1 MEEAFWAA
9 RQGDALLHTSFMA
22 DVLGAVLEV
31 AANVVIDALIVGA
44 ATVLAASAGVTLGCT
59 AVVLIGFVAGVAMVY
74 TGVTETV
81 SEACS
86 ALADMLFP
94 PQTEGYILTGS
105 GDTLINSKPAAR
117 AAATAASRQD
127 IEAQEAQA
135 KAEQEEAQRQE
146 DARTFRDVA
155 GEYLEMA
162 GAIALAVNPVTG
174 PVLMSRALS
183 GQLSTEEGRAE
194 LVDGV
199 THFVSELWQP
209 TVASAAPGSTP
220 TPDDKI
226 DCHKHPSSLTQ
237 LLAQKKAAFLD
248 DPAGTVLN
256 LFSPDGMLETAFQGV
271 NAVIGSIS
279 NLFRDDDEPPAAE
292 YIAEGARDV
301 RINSQPAARS
311 GARCTCEARVVN
323 EPGDGAFVSPDV
335 RIGGPLLVVRDIRS
349 GRSQITLV
357 ATVALMFLRPGKM
370 LSKIA
375 CFAAGVGM
383 SMITQKAISA
393 LPHPVNA
400 ATGAKYLA
408 DDDDFDFR
416 LPGHFP
422 LDWQRVYSS
431 RDGRTEGMFGQ
442 GWSVMYEVSL
452 ERTPGTA
459 DENCMTFVSGMGRR
473 LEMEAVLPGHGFYS
487 PGEGLAVRRGEQ
499 GHWLISSDNGQFFLF
514 ETDPHHPQRQRLKML
529 GDRNSNCL
537 NLYHDELGRITQIS
551 GEQQRPCIRLHYDLA
566 AHPRRVT
573 QIYQHF
579 PDTAPLLL
587 RRYSYDAAG
596 QLTGVY
602 DSTGHLLR
610 EFAYNA
616 NHCMTMHRQPG
627 GEGYYYQW
635 GWYEGPDDAAWRVT
649 GHHTD
654 SGEQYRLAWSLA
666 ARRLCVT
673 DGLGRTRYHQWD
685 AQNQVTAYR
694 DEAGQVMTFRWS
706 DEERLL
712 LGMSDAQGGR
722 WRYVYDRQ
730 GHITE
735 THDPLGRVSQTQW
748 HPVWHE
754 PETEVDAGGNS
765 WRCEYDERGNLL
777 AVTDPLQ
784 QSTRYQYDRH
794 GQVVQITDAR
804 GGNKYLQWNEDG
816 QLMRHTDCS
825 GSQTAWFYDERT
837 RLIRM
842 TDAQGH
848 STRYGYDDSG
858 HLVEVIQADG
868 RTARYQPDAAGRLV
882 KYTSPAGQITRWQ
895 RDGQGRV
902 RIRTDAAGRR
912 TGFGYDAYGRL
923 VTLTNENG
931 ESYRFRH
938 DVLDRLAEQINP
950 DGCRQAY
957 RYNAQ
962 NAVTEVVFTGDQGG
976 EIRHRL
982 MRDAAGRLTAK
993 ETAETRTE
1001 YVYDAADQLLEI
1013 RCRRHDADETGAPEI
1028 IRFSYDRA
1036 GRMLSEETAQGVLT
1050 HRYDELGNRTA
1061 TTFPD
1066 GRTQRHLYYGSGHLQ
1081 QINLD
1086 REVISEF
1093 TRDSLH
1099 REVLRSQGR
1108 LSTRQ
1113 FYDPAGRLKRKETC
1127 SGMRGVVP
1135 ETFTDRQ
1142 YSYNGQDELLKTRHS
1157 RRGETDYFYDS
1168 TGRITAC
1175 RLEDEG
1181 YLASWQYDAA
1191 GNLLDRRAGERATAE
1206 NSVVP
1211 FSRLMSYRGVHYRYD
1226 EYGRM
1231 VEKQGRS
1238 GTQSYRYDAEHRMV
1252 EARTARGTYR
1262 YVYDALGRRT
1272 EKQHISHDGKAY
1284 NRTKFLWDGMRLAQ
1298 ESRPEG
1304 SSSLYIYSAPGS
1316 YEPLARVDKAGKGE
1330 PARILYFHTDVNGA
1344 PEELTDS
1351 DGKIVWETG
1360 YQVWGNT
1367 IQEKDHGGVEQ
1378 SLRYQGQY
1386 LDRETG
1392 LHYNLHR
1399 YYDPDVGRFTQPDP
1413 IGLAGGINLYAY
1425 APNPLSWI
1433 DPLGLTACSKNAKS
1447 LREGPQGTVVTVK
1460 SKQEAHDLLMEA
1472 FPDAQKVRGI
1482 GSQDAAGI
1490 RRKHKMEQ
1498 FKKRDG
1504 TVRYRK
1510 DYPIDSNTGRVYGHD
1525 DPKGTGHGSLP
1536 HINIKRS
1543 DGTMVRIDIDG

>member
-31 AANVVIDALIVGA
+31 AANVVIDALIVGTTSLL
-44 ATVLAASAGVTLGCT
+44 ATSVGITMGCT
-59 AVVLIGFVAGVAMVY
+59 AVVLTGFVAGVAMVY
-74 TGVTETV
+74 TGVTEKV

-86 ALADMLFP
+86 ALANMLFP
-94 PQTEGYILTGS
+94 PQIEGYILTGS
-105 GDTLINSKPAAR
+105 GDTWINSKPAAR

-174 PVLMSRALS
+174 PVLMSRALHD
-183 GQLSTEEGRAE
+183 QLSTEEGRSE
-194 LVDGV
+194 MVDGV

-237 LLAQKKAAFLD
+237 FLAQKKAAFLD
-248 DPAGTVLN
+248 DPLGTALN
-256 LFSPDGMLETAFQGV
+256 LLNPGGMLETAFQGV

-279 NLFRDDDEPPAAE
+279 NLLKGDDEPPAAE

-301 RINSQPAARS
+301 RINSQPATRS

-323 EPGDGAFVSPDV
+323 EPGNGAFVSPDV

-375 CFAAGVGM
+375 CFAASVGM
-383 SMITQKAISA
+383 SMLTQKATSA

-408 DDDDFDFR
+408 DDDDFDFS

-431 RDGRTEGMFGQ
+431 RDERTEGMFGQ

-452 ERTPGTA
+452 VCTPGSA

-473 LEMEAVLPGHGFYS
+473 LDMEAVLPGGGFYS

-499 GHWLISSDNGQFFLF
+499 GHWLISSDDGQCFLF
-514 ETDPHHPQRQRLKML
+514 EADPHHPQRQRLKML

-537 NLYHDELGRITQIS
+537 NLYYDDRGRIVEIS
-551 GEQQRPCIRLHYDLA
+551 GEQQRPCIRLYYELA

-579 PDTAPLLL
+579 PETAPLLL
-587 RRYSYDAAG
+587 RRYSYDEAG
-596 QLTGVY
+596 HLNGVY

-610 EFAYNA
+610 EFAYDE
-616 NHCMTMHRQPG
+616 NHCMTLHRQPG

-654 SGEQYRLAWSLA
+654 SGEQYRLAWDLA
-666 ARRLCVT
+666 QRRLCVT

-685 AQNQVTAYR
+685 AQNQVTAYQ
-694 DEAGQVMTFRWS
+694 DEAGQVTTFRWS

-712 LGMSDAQGGR
+712 LGMTDPQGGK
-722 WRYVYDRQ
+722 WRYVYDLQ

-735 THDPLGRVSQTQW
+735 THDPLGRVEQAQW
-748 HPVWHE
+748 HPVWHQ
-754 PETEVDAGGNS
+754 PETEVDA
-765 WRCEYDERGNLL
+765 
-777 AVTDPLQ
+777 
-784 QSTRYQYDRH
+784 
-794 GQVVQITDAR
+794 
-804 GGNKYLQWNEDG
+804 
-816 QLMRHTDCS
+816 
-825 GSQTAWFYDERT
+825 
-837 RLIRM
+837 
-842 TDAQGH
+842 
-848 STRYGYDDSG
+848 
-858 HLVEVIQADG
+858 
-868 RTARYQPDAAGRLV
+868 
-882 KYTSPAGQITRWQ
+882 
-895 RDGQGRV
+895 
-902 RIRTDAAGRR
+902 
-912 TGFGYDAYGRL
+912 
-923 VTLTNENG
+923 
-931 ESYRFRH
+931 
-938 DVLDRLAEQINP
+938 
-950 DGCRQAY
+950 
-957 RYNAQ
+957 
-962 NAVTEVVFTGDQGG
+962 
-976 EIRHRL
+976 
-982 MRDAAGRLTAK
+982 
-993 ETAETRTE
+993 
-1001 YVYDAADQLLEI
+1001 
-1013 RCRRHDADETGAPEI
+1013 
-1028 IRFSYDRA
+1028 
-1036 GRMLSEETAQGVLT
+1036 
-1050 HRYDELGNRTA
+1050 
-1061 TTFPD
+1061 
-1066 GRTQRHLYYGSGHLQ
+1066 
-1081 QINLD
+1081 
-1086 REVISEF
+1086 
-1093 TRDSLH
+1093 
-1099 REVLRSQGR
+1099 
-1108 LSTRQ
+1108 
-1113 FYDPAGRLKRKETC
+1113 
-1127 SGMRGVVP
+1127 
-1135 ETFTDRQ
+1135 
-1142 YSYNGQDELLKTRHS
+1142 
-1157 RRGETDYFYDS
+1157 
-1168 TGRITAC
+1168 
-1175 RLEDEG
+1175 
-1181 YLASWQYDAA
+1181 A
-1191 GNLLDRRAGERATAE
+1191 GNLLGRRAGERATAE

-1211 FSRLMSYRGVHYRYD
+1211 FNRLMSYRGVHYRYD
-1226 EYGRM
+1226 EFGRA
-1231 VEKQGRS
+1231 VEKEGRS

-1252 EARTARGTYR
+1252 EVTTARGTYR

-1272 EKQHISHDGKAY
+1272 EKQHISPDGKPY

-1304 SSSLYIYSAPGS
+1304 TGSLYIYRDQGS
-1316 YEPLARVDKAGKGE
+1316 YEPLARVDKAGKEG
-1330 PARILYFHTDVNGA
+1330 PNRILYFHTDVNGA
-1344 PEELTDS
+1344 PEEMTDS

-1378 SLRYQGQY
+1378 NLRYQGQY

-1399 YYDPDVGRFTQPDP
+1399 YYDPDVGRFMVTDP
-1413 IGLAGGINLYAY
+1413 IGLRGGLNLYSY
-1425 APNPLSWI
+1425 APNPLKYA
-1433 DPLGLTACSKNAKS
+1433 DPLGLTPCAVSNQKANRLLDSSETK
-1447 LREGPQGTVVTVK
+1447 VTVRSRSDAEQLFMDRYLGHNYK
-1460 SKQEAHDLLMEA
+1460 NMTGESGPSTKNLMEYLTENKTKA
-1472 FPDAQKVRGI
+1472 
-1482 GSQDAAGI
+1482 GSYHWDDI
-1490 RRKHKMEQ
+1490 KDPSVTKPS
-1498 FKKRDG
+1498 
-1504 TVRYRK
+1504 YRV
-1510 DYPIDSNTGRVYGHD
+1510 S
-1525 DPKGTGHGSLP
+1525 GHGPGNPDGDLP
-1536 HINIKRS
+1536 HLQVHQHGGS
-1543 DGTMVRIDIDG
+1543 VRHIFFPWET

>member
-31 AANVVIDALIVGA
+31 AANVVIDALIVGTTSLL
-44 ATVLAASAGVTLGCT
+44 ATSVGITMGCT
-59 AVVLIGFVAGVAMVY
+59 AVVLTGFVAGVAMVY
-74 TGVTETV
+74 TGVTEKV

-86 ALADMLFP
+86 ALANMLFP
-94 PQTEGYILTGS
+94 PQIEGYILTGS
-105 GDTLINSKPAAR
+105 GDTWINSKPAAR

-174 PVLMSRALS
+174 PVLMSRALHD
-183 GQLSTEEGRAE
+183 QLSTEEGRSE
-194 LVDGV
+194 MVDGV

-237 LLAQKKAAFLD
+237 FLAQKKAAFLD
-248 DPAGTVLN
+248 DPLGTALN
-256 LFSPDGMLETAFQGV
+256 LLNPGGMLETAFQGV

-279 NLFRDDDEPPAAE
+279 NLFKGDDEPPAAE

-301 RINSQPAARS
+301 RINSQPATRS

-323 EPGDGAFVSPDV
+323 EPGNGAFVSPDV

-375 CFAAGVGM
+375 CFAASVGM
-383 SMITQKAISA
+383 SMLTQKATSA

-408 DDDDFDFR
+408 DDDDFDFS

-431 RDGRTEGMFGQ
+431 RDERTEGMFGQ

-452 ERTPGTA
+452 VCTPGSA

-473 LEMEAVLPGHGFYS
+473 LDMEAVLPGGGFYS

-499 GHWLISSDNGQFFLF
+499 GHWLISSDDGQCFLF
-514 ETDPHHPQRQRLKML
+514 EADPHHPQRQRLKML

-537 NLYHDELGRITQIS
+537 NLYYDDRGRIVEIS
-551 GEQQRPCIRLHYDLA
+551 GEQQRPCIRLYYELA

-579 PDTAPLLL
+579 PETAPLLL
-587 RRYSYDAAG
+587 RRYSYDEAG
-596 QLTGVY
+596 HLNGVY

-610 EFAYNA
+610 EFAYDE
-616 NHCMTMHRQPG
+616 NHCMTLHRQPG

-654 SGEQYRLAWSLA
+654 SGEQYRLAWDLA
-666 ARRLCVT
+666 QRRLCVT

-685 AQNQVTAYR
+685 AQNQVTAYQ
-694 DEAGQVMTFRWS
+694 DEAGQVTTFRWS

-712 LGMSDAQGGR
+712 LGMTDPQGGK
-722 WRYVYDRQ
+722 WRYVYDLQ

-735 THDPLGRVSQTQW
+735 THDPLGRVEQAQW
-748 HPVWHE
+748 HPVWHQ
-754 PETEVDAGGNS
+754 PETEVDA
-765 WRCEYDERGNLL
+765 
-777 AVTDPLQ
+777 
-784 QSTRYQYDRH
+784 
-794 GQVVQITDAR
+794 
-804 GGNKYLQWNEDG
+804 
-816 QLMRHTDCS
+816 
-825 GSQTAWFYDERT
+825 
-837 RLIRM
+837 
-842 TDAQGH
+842 
-848 STRYGYDDSG
+848 
-858 HLVEVIQADG
+858 
-868 RTARYQPDAAGRLV
+868 
-882 KYTSPAGQITRWQ
+882 
-895 RDGQGRV
+895 
-902 RIRTDAAGRR
+902 
-912 TGFGYDAYGRL
+912 
-923 VTLTNENG
+923 
-931 ESYRFRH
+931 
-938 DVLDRLAEQINP
+938 
-950 DGCRQAY
+950 
-957 RYNAQ
+957 
-962 NAVTEVVFTGDQGG
+962 
-976 EIRHRL
+976 
-982 MRDAAGRLTAK
+982 
-993 ETAETRTE
+993 
-1001 YVYDAADQLLEI
+1001 
-1013 RCRRHDADETGAPEI
+1013 
-1028 IRFSYDRA
+1028 
-1036 GRMLSEETAQGVLT
+1036 
-1050 HRYDELGNRTA
+1050 
-1061 TTFPD
+1061 
-1066 GRTQRHLYYGSGHLQ
+1066 
-1081 QINLD
+1081 
-1086 REVISEF
+1086 
-1093 TRDSLH
+1093 
-1099 REVLRSQGR
+1099 
-1108 LSTRQ
+1108 
-1113 FYDPAGRLKRKETC
+1113 
-1127 SGMRGVVP
+1127 
-1135 ETFTDRQ
+1135 
-1142 YSYNGQDELLKTRHS
+1142 
-1157 RRGETDYFYDS
+1157 
-1168 TGRITAC
+1168 
-1175 RLEDEG
+1175 
-1181 YLASWQYDAA
+1181 A
-1191 GNLLDRRAGERATAE
+1191 GNLLGRRAGERATAE

-1211 FSRLMSYRGVHYRYD
+1211 FNRLMSYRGVHYRYD
-1226 EYGRM
+1226 EFGRA
-1231 VEKQGRS
+1231 VEKEGRS

-1252 EARTARGTYR
+1252 EVTTARGTYR

-1272 EKQHISHDGKAY
+1272 EKQHISPDGKPY

-1304 SSSLYIYSAPGS
+1304 TGSLYIYRDQGS
-1316 YEPLARVDKAGKGE
+1316 YEPLARVDKAGKEG
-1330 PARILYFHTDVNGA
+1330 PNRILYFHTDVNGA
-1344 PEELTDS
+1344 PEEMTDS

-1378 SLRYQGQY
+1378 NLRYQGQY

-1399 YYDPDVGRFTQPDP
+1399 YYDPDVGRFMVTDP
-1413 IGLAGGINLYAY
+1413 IGLRGGLNLYSY
-1425 APNPLSWI
+1425 APNPLKYA
-1433 DPLGLTACSKNAKS
+1433 DPLGLTPCAVSNQKANRLLDSSETK
-1447 LREGPQGTVVTVK
+1447 VTVRSRSDAEQLFMDRYLGHNYK
-1460 SKQEAHDLLMEA
+1460 NMTGESGPSTKNLMEYLTENKTKA
-1472 FPDAQKVRGI
+1472 GSYHWDDIKVP
-1482 GSQDAAGI
+1482 SVT
-1490 RRKHKMEQ
+1490 KPS
-1498 FKKRDG
+1498 
-1504 TVRYRK
+1504 YRV
-1510 DYPIDSNTGRVYGHD
+1510 S
-1525 DPKGTGHGSLP
+1525 GHGPGNPDGDLP
-1536 HINIKRS
+1536 HLQVHQHGGS
-1543 DGTMVRIDIDG
+1543 VRHIFFPWET

>member
-31 AANVVIDALIVGA
+31 AANVVIDALIVGTTSLL
-44 ATVLAASAGVTLGCT
+44 ATSVGITMGCT
-59 AVVLIGFVAGVAMVY
+59 AVVLTGFVAGVAMVY
-74 TGVTETV
+74 TGVTEKV

-86 ALADMLFP
+86 ALANMLFP
-94 PQTEGYILTGS
+94 PQIEGYILTGS
-105 GDTLINSKPAAR
+105 GDTWINSKPAAR

-174 PVLMSRALS
+174 PVLMSRALHD
-183 GQLSTEEGRAE
+183 QLSTEEGRSE
-194 LVDGV
+194 MVDGV

-237 LLAQKKAAFLD
+237 FLAQKKAAFLD
-248 DPAGTVLN
+248 DPLGTALN
-256 LFSPDGMLETAFQGV
+256 LLNPGGMLETAFQGV

-279 NLFRDDDEPPAAE
+279 NLFKGDDEPPAAE

-301 RINSQPAARS
+301 RINSQPATRS

-323 EPGDGAFVSPDV
+323 EPGNGAFVSPDV

-375 CFAAGVGM
+375 CFAASVGM
-383 SMITQKAISA
+383 SMLTQKATSA

-408 DDDDFDFR
+408 DDDDFDFS

-431 RDGRTEGMFGQ
+431 RDERTEGMFGQ

-452 ERTPGTA
+452 VCTPGSA

-473 LEMEAVLPGHGFYS
+473 LDMEAVLPGGGFYS

-499 GHWLISSDNGQFFLF
+499 GHWLISSDDGQCFLF
-514 ETDPHHPQRQRLKML
+514 EADPHHPQRQRLKML

-537 NLYHDELGRITQIS
+537 NLYYDDRGRIVEIS
-551 GEQQRPCIRLHYDLA
+551 GEQQRPCIRLYYELA

-579 PDTAPLLL
+579 PETAPLLL
-587 RRYSYDAAG
+587 RRYSYDEAG
-596 QLTGVY
+596 HLNGVY

-610 EFAYNA
+610 EFAYDE
-616 NHCMTMHRQPG
+616 NHCMTLHRQPG

-654 SGEQYRLAWSLA
+654 SGEQYRLAWDLA
-666 ARRLCVT
+666 QRRLCVT

-685 AQNQVTAYR
+685 AQNQVTAYQ
-694 DEAGQVMTFRWS
+694 DEAGQVTTFRWS

-712 LGMSDAQGGR
+712 LGMTDPQGGK
-722 WRYVYDRQ
+722 WRYVYDLQ

-735 THDPLGRVSQTQW
+735 THDPLGRVEQAQW
-748 HPVWHE
+748 HPVWHQ
-754 PETEVDAGGNS
+754 PETEVDA
-765 WRCEYDERGNLL
+765 
-777 AVTDPLQ
+777 
-784 QSTRYQYDRH
+784 
-794 GQVVQITDAR
+794 
-804 GGNKYLQWNEDG
+804 
-816 QLMRHTDCS
+816 
-825 GSQTAWFYDERT
+825 
-837 RLIRM
+837 
-842 TDAQGH
+842 
-848 STRYGYDDSG
+848 
-858 HLVEVIQADG
+858 
-868 RTARYQPDAAGRLV
+868 
-882 KYTSPAGQITRWQ
+882 
-895 RDGQGRV
+895 
-902 RIRTDAAGRR
+902 
-912 TGFGYDAYGRL
+912 
-923 VTLTNENG
+923 
-931 ESYRFRH
+931 
-938 DVLDRLAEQINP
+938 
-950 DGCRQAY
+950 
-957 RYNAQ
+957 
-962 NAVTEVVFTGDQGG
+962 
-976 EIRHRL
+976 
-982 MRDAAGRLTAK
+982 
-993 ETAETRTE
+993 
-1001 YVYDAADQLLEI
+1001 
-1013 RCRRHDADETGAPEI
+1013 
-1028 IRFSYDRA
+1028 
-1036 GRMLSEETAQGVLT
+1036 
-1050 HRYDELGNRTA
+1050 
-1061 TTFPD
+1061 
-1066 GRTQRHLYYGSGHLQ
+1066 
-1081 QINLD
+1081 
-1086 REVISEF
+1086 
-1093 TRDSLH
+1093 
-1099 REVLRSQGR
+1099 
-1108 LSTRQ
+1108 
-1113 FYDPAGRLKRKETC
+1113 
-1127 SGMRGVVP
+1127 
-1135 ETFTDRQ
+1135 
-1142 YSYNGQDELLKTRHS
+1142 
-1157 RRGETDYFYDS
+1157 
-1168 TGRITAC
+1168 
-1175 RLEDEG
+1175 
-1181 YLASWQYDAA
+1181 A
-1191 GNLLDRRAGERATAE
+1191 GNLLGRRAGERATAE

-1211 FSRLMSYRGVHYRYD
+1211 FNRLMSYRGVHYRYD
-1226 EYGRM
+1226 EFGRA
-1231 VEKQGRS
+1231 VEKEGRS

-1252 EARTARGTYR
+1252 EVTTARGTYR

-1272 EKQHISHDGKAY
+1272 EKQHISPDGKPY

-1304 SSSLYIYSAPGS
+1304 TGSLYIYRDQGS
-1316 YEPLARVDKAGKGE
+1316 YEPLARVDKAGKEG
-1330 PARILYFHTDVNGA
+1330 PNRILYFHTDVNGA
-1344 PEELTDS
+1344 PEEMTDS

-1378 SLRYQGQY
+1378 NLRYQGQY

-1399 YYDPDVGRFTQPDP
+1399 YYDPDVGRFMVTDP
-1413 IGLAGGINLYAY
+1413 IGLRGGLNLYSY
-1425 APNPLSWI
+1425 APNPLKYA
-1433 DPLGLTACSKNAKS
+1433 DPLGLTPCAVSNQKANRLLDSSETK
-1447 LREGPQGTVVTVK
+1447 VTVRSRSDAEQLFMDRYLGHNYK
-1460 SKQEAHDLLMEA
+1460 NMTGESGPSTKNLMEYLTENKTKA
-1472 FPDAQKVRGI
+1472 
-1482 GSQDAAGI
+1482 GSYHWDDI
-1490 RRKHKMEQ
+1490 
-1498 FKKRDG
+1498 
-1504 TVRYRK
+1504 K
-1510 DYPIDSNTGRVYGHD
+1510 DPSVT
-1525 DPKGTGHGSLP
+1525 K
-1536 HINIKRS
+1536 
-1543 DGTMVRIDIDG
+1543 

>member
-31 AANVVIDALIVGA
+31 AANVVIDALIVGTTSLL
-44 ATVLAASAGVTLGCT
+44 ATSVGITMGCT
-59 AVVLIGFVAGVAMVY
+59 AVVLTGFVAGVAMVY
-74 TGVTETV
+74 TGVTEKV

-86 ALADMLFP
+86 ALANMLFP
-94 PQTEGYILTGS
+94 PQIEGYILTGS
-105 GDTLINSKPAAR
+105 GDTWINSKPAAR

-174 PVLMSRALS
+174 PVLMSRTLHD
-183 GQLSTEEGRAE
+183 QLSTEEGRSE
-194 LVDGV
+194 MVDGV

-237 LLAQKKAAFLD
+237 FLAQKKAAFLD
-248 DPAGTVLN
+248 DPLGTALN
-256 LFSPDGMLETAFQGV
+256 LLNPGGMLETAFQGV

-279 NLFRDDDEPPAAE
+279 NLFKGDDEPPAAE

-301 RINSQPAARS
+301 RINSQPATRS

-323 EPGDGAFVSPDV
+323 EPGNGAFVSPDV

-375 CFAAGVGM
+375 CFAASVGM
-383 SMITQKAISA
+383 SMLTQKATSA

-408 DDDDFDFR
+408 DDDDFDFS

-431 RDGRTEGMFGQ
+431 RDERTEGMFGQ

-452 ERTPGTA
+452 VCTPGSA

-473 LEMEAVLPGHGFYS
+473 LDMEAVLPGGGFYS

-499 GHWLISSDNGQFFLF
+499 GHWLISSDDGQCFLF
-514 ETDPHHPQRQRLKML
+514 EADPHHPQRQRLKML

-537 NLYHDELGRITQIS
+537 NLYYDDRGRIVEIS
-551 GEQQRPCIRLHYDLA
+551 GEQQRPCIRLYYELA

-579 PDTAPLLL
+579 PETAPLLL
-587 RRYSYDAAG
+587 RRYSYDEAG
-596 QLTGVY
+596 HLNGVY

-610 EFAYNA
+610 EFAYDE
-616 NHCMTMHRQPG
+616 NHCMTLHRQPG

-654 SGEQYRLAWSLA
+654 SGEQYRLAWDLA
-666 ARRLCVT
+666 QRRLCVT

-685 AQNQVTAYR
+685 AQNQVTAYQ
-694 DEAGQVMTFRWS
+694 DEAGQVTTFRWS

-712 LGMSDAQGGR
+712 LGMTDPQGGK
-722 WRYVYDRQ
+722 WRYVYDLQ

-735 THDPLGRVSQTQW
+735 THDPLGRVEQAQW
-748 HPVWHE
+748 HPVWHQ
-754 PETEVDAGGNS
+754 PETEVDA
-765 WRCEYDERGNLL
+765 
-777 AVTDPLQ
+777 
-784 QSTRYQYDRH
+784 
-794 GQVVQITDAR
+794 
-804 GGNKYLQWNEDG
+804 
-816 QLMRHTDCS
+816 
-825 GSQTAWFYDERT
+825 
-837 RLIRM
+837 
-842 TDAQGH
+842 
-848 STRYGYDDSG
+848 
-858 HLVEVIQADG
+858 
-868 RTARYQPDAAGRLV
+868 
-882 KYTSPAGQITRWQ
+882 
-895 RDGQGRV
+895 
-902 RIRTDAAGRR
+902 
-912 TGFGYDAYGRL
+912 
-923 VTLTNENG
+923 
-931 ESYRFRH
+931 
-938 DVLDRLAEQINP
+938 
-950 DGCRQAY
+950 
-957 RYNAQ
+957 
-962 NAVTEVVFTGDQGG
+962 
-976 EIRHRL
+976 
-982 MRDAAGRLTAK
+982 
-993 ETAETRTE
+993 
-1001 YVYDAADQLLEI
+1001 
-1013 RCRRHDADETGAPEI
+1013 
-1028 IRFSYDRA
+1028 
-1036 GRMLSEETAQGVLT
+1036 
-1050 HRYDELGNRTA
+1050 
-1061 TTFPD
+1061 
-1066 GRTQRHLYYGSGHLQ
+1066 
-1081 QINLD
+1081 
-1086 REVISEF
+1086 
-1093 TRDSLH
+1093 
-1099 REVLRSQGR
+1099 
-1108 LSTRQ
+1108 
-1113 FYDPAGRLKRKETC
+1113 
-1127 SGMRGVVP
+1127 
-1135 ETFTDRQ
+1135 
-1142 YSYNGQDELLKTRHS
+1142 
-1157 RRGETDYFYDS
+1157 
-1168 TGRITAC
+1168 
-1175 RLEDEG
+1175 
-1181 YLASWQYDAA
+1181 A
-1191 GNLLDRRAGERATAE
+1191 GNLLGRRAGERATAE

-1211 FSRLMSYRGVHYRYD
+1211 FNRLMSYRGVHYRYD
-1226 EYGRM
+1226 EFGRA
-1231 VEKQGRS
+1231 VEKEGRS

-1252 EARTARGTYR
+1252 EVTTARGTYR

-1272 EKQHISHDGKAY
+1272 EKQHISPDGKPY

-1304 SSSLYIYSAPGS
+1304 TGSLYIYRDQGS
-1316 YEPLARVDKAGKGE
+1316 YEPLARVDKAGKEG
-1330 PARILYFHTDVNGA
+1330 PNRILYFHTDVNGA
-1344 PEELTDS
+1344 PEEMTDS

-1378 SLRYQGQY
+1378 NLRYQGQY

-1399 YYDPDVGRFTQPDP
+1399 YYDPDVGRFMVTDP
-1413 IGLAGGINLYAY
+1413 IGLRGGLNLYSY
-1425 APNPLSWI
+1425 APNPLKYA
-1433 DPLGLTACSKNAKS
+1433 DPLGLTPCAVSNQKANRLLDSSETK
-1447 LREGPQGTVVTVK
+1447 VTVRSRSDAEQLFMDRYLGHNYK
-1460 SKQEAHDLLMEA
+1460 NMTGESGPSTKNLMEYLTENKTKA
-1472 FPDAQKVRGI
+1472 
-1482 GSQDAAGI
+1482 GSYHWDDI
-1490 RRKHKMEQ
+1490 KDPSVTKPS
-1498 FKKRDG
+1498 
-1504 TVRYRK
+1504 YRV
-1510 DYPIDSNTGRVYGHD
+1510 S
-1525 DPKGTGHGSLP
+1525 GHGPGNPDGDLP
-1536 HINIKRS
+1536 HLQVHQHGGS
-1543 DGTMVRIDIDG
+1543 VRHIFFPWET

>member
-31 AANVVIDALIVGA
+31 AANVVIDALIVGTTSLL
-44 ATVLAASAGVTLGCT
+44 ATSVGITMGCT
-59 AVVLIGFVAGVAMVY
+59 AVVLTGFVAGVAMVY
-74 TGVTETV
+74 TGVTEKV

-86 ALADMLFP
+86 ALANMLFP
-94 PQTEGYILTGS
+94 PQIEGYILTGS
-105 GDTLINSKPAAR
+105 GDTWINSKPAAR

-174 PVLMSRALS
+174 PVLMSRALHD
-183 GQLSTEEGRAE
+183 QLSTEEGRSE
-194 LVDGV
+194 MVDGV

-237 LLAQKKAAFLD
+237 FLAQKKAAFLD
-248 DPAGTVLN
+248 APLGTALN
-256 LFSPDGMLETAFQGV
+256 LLNPGGMLETAFQGV

-279 NLFRDDDEPPAAE
+279 NLFKGDDEPPAAE

-301 RINSQPAARS
+301 RINSQPATRS

-323 EPGDGAFVSPDV
+323 EPGNGAFVSPDV

-375 CFAAGVGM
+375 CFAASVGM
-383 SMITQKAISA
+383 SMLTQKATSA

-408 DDDDFDFR
+408 DDDDFDFS

-431 RDGRTEGMFGQ
+431 RDERTEGMFGQ

-452 ERTPGTA
+452 VCTPGSA

-473 LEMEAVLPGHGFYS
+473 LDMEAVLPGGGFYS

-499 GHWLISSDNGQFFLF
+499 GHWLISSDDGQCFLF
-514 ETDPHHPQRQRLKML
+514 EADPHHPQRQRLKML

-537 NLYHDELGRITQIS
+537 NLYYDDRGRIVEIS
-551 GEQQRPCIRLHYDLA
+551 GEQQRPCIRLYYELA

-579 PDTAPLLL
+579 PETAPLLL
-587 RRYSYDAAG
+587 RRYSYDEAG
-596 QLTGVY
+596 HLNGVY

-610 EFAYNA
+610 EFAYDE
-616 NHCMTMHRQPG
+616 NHCMTLHRQPG

-654 SGEQYRLAWSLA
+654 SGEQYRLAWDLA
-666 ARRLCVT
+666 QRRLCVT

-685 AQNQVTAYR
+685 AQNQVTAYQ
-694 DEAGQVMTFRWS
+694 DEAGQVTTFRWS

-712 LGMSDAQGGR
+712 LGMTDPQGGK
-722 WRYVYDRQ
+722 WRYVYDLQ

-735 THDPLGRVSQTQW
+735 THDPLGRVEQAQW
-748 HPVWHE
+748 HPVWHQ
-754 PETEVDAGGNS
+754 PETEVDA
-765 WRCEYDERGNLL
+765 
-777 AVTDPLQ
+777 
-784 QSTRYQYDRH
+784 
-794 GQVVQITDAR
+794 
-804 GGNKYLQWNEDG
+804 
-816 QLMRHTDCS
+816 
-825 GSQTAWFYDERT
+825 
-837 RLIRM
+837 
-842 TDAQGH
+842 
-848 STRYGYDDSG
+848 
-858 HLVEVIQADG
+858 
-868 RTARYQPDAAGRLV
+868 
-882 KYTSPAGQITRWQ
+882 
-895 RDGQGRV
+895 
-902 RIRTDAAGRR
+902 
-912 TGFGYDAYGRL
+912 
-923 VTLTNENG
+923 
-931 ESYRFRH
+931 
-938 DVLDRLAEQINP
+938 
-950 DGCRQAY
+950 
-957 RYNAQ
+957 
-962 NAVTEVVFTGDQGG
+962 
-976 EIRHRL
+976 
-982 MRDAAGRLTAK
+982 
-993 ETAETRTE
+993 
-1001 YVYDAADQLLEI
+1001 
-1013 RCRRHDADETGAPEI
+1013 
-1028 IRFSYDRA
+1028 
-1036 GRMLSEETAQGVLT
+1036 
-1050 HRYDELGNRTA
+1050 
-1061 TTFPD
+1061 
-1066 GRTQRHLYYGSGHLQ
+1066 
-1081 QINLD
+1081 
-1086 REVISEF
+1086 
-1093 TRDSLH
+1093 
-1099 REVLRSQGR
+1099 
-1108 LSTRQ
+1108 
-1113 FYDPAGRLKRKETC
+1113 
-1127 SGMRGVVP
+1127 
-1135 ETFTDRQ
+1135 
-1142 YSYNGQDELLKTRHS
+1142 
-1157 RRGETDYFYDS
+1157 
-1168 TGRITAC
+1168 
-1175 RLEDEG
+1175 
-1181 YLASWQYDAA
+1181 A
-1191 GNLLDRRAGERATAE
+1191 GNLLGRRAGERATAE

-1211 FSRLMSYRGVHYRYD
+1211 FNRLMSYRGVHYRYD
-1226 EYGRM
+1226 EFGRA
-1231 VEKQGRS
+1231 VEKEGRS

-1252 EARTARGTYR
+1252 EVTTARGTYR

-1272 EKQHISHDGKAY
+1272 EKQHISPDGKPY

-1304 SSSLYIYSAPGS
+1304 TGSLYIYRDQGS
-1316 YEPLARVDKAGKGE
+1316 YEPLARVDKAGKEG
-1330 PARILYFHTDVNGA
+1330 PNRILYFHTDVNGA
-1344 PEELTDS
+1344 PEEMTDS

-1378 SLRYQGQY
+1378 NLRYQGQY

-1399 YYDPDVGRFTQPDP
+1399 YYDPDVGRFMVTDP
-1413 IGLAGGINLYAY
+1413 IGLRGGLNLYSY
-1425 APNPLSWI
+1425 APNPLKYA
-1433 DPLGLTACSKNAKS
+1433 DPLGLTPCAVSNQKANRLLDSSETK
-1447 LREGPQGTVVTVK
+1447 VTVR
-1460 SKQEAHDLLMEA
+1460 S
-1472 FPDAQKVRGI
+1472 
-1482 GSQDAAGI
+1482 
-1490 RRKHKMEQ
+1490 
-1498 FKKRDG
+1498 
-1504 TVRYRK
+1504 
-1510 DYPIDSNTGRVYGHD
+1510 
-1525 DPKGTGHGSLP
+1525 
-1536 HINIKRS
+1536 RS
-1543 DGTMVRIDIDG
+1543 DAEQLFMDRYLGHNYK

>member
-31 AANVVIDALIVGA
+31 AANVVIDALIVGTTSLL
-44 ATVLAASAGVTLGCT
+44 ATSVGITMGCT
-59 AVVLIGFVAGVAMVY
+59 AVVLTGFVAGVAMVY
-74 TGVTETV
+74 TGVTEKV

-86 ALADMLFP
+86 ALANMLFP
-94 PQTEGYILTGS
+94 PQIEGYILTGS
-105 GDTLINSKPAAR
+105 GDTWINSKPAAR

-174 PVLMSRALS
+174 PVLMSRALHD
-183 GQLSTEEGRAE
+183 QLSTEEGRSE
-194 LVDGV
+194 MVDGV

-237 LLAQKKAAFLD
+237 FLAQKKAAFLD
-248 DPAGTVLN
+248 DPLGTALN
-256 LFSPDGMLETAFQGV
+256 LLNPGGMLETAFQGV

-279 NLFRDDDEPPAAE
+279 NLFKGDDEPPAAE

-301 RINSQPAARS
+301 RINSQPATRS

-323 EPGDGAFVSPDV
+323 EPGNGAFVSPDV

-375 CFAAGVGM
+375 CFAASVGM
-383 SMITQKAISA
+383 SMLTQKATSA

-408 DDDDFDFR
+408 DDDDFDFS

-431 RDGRTEGMFGQ
+431 RDERTEGMFGQ

-452 ERTPGTA
+452 VCTPGSA

-473 LEMEAVLPGHGFYS
+473 LDMEAVLPGGGFYS

-499 GHWLISSDNGQFFLF
+499 GHWLISSDDGQCFLF
-514 ETDPHHPQRQRLKML
+514 EADPHHPQRQRLKML

-537 NLYHDELGRITQIS
+537 NLYYDDRGRIVEIS
-551 GEQQRPCIRLHYDLA
+551 GEQQRPCIRLYYELA

-579 PDTAPLLL
+579 PETAPLLL
-587 RRYSYDAAG
+587 RRYSYDEAG
-596 QLTGVY
+596 HLNGVY

-610 EFAYNA
+610 EFAYDE
-616 NHCMTMHRQPG
+616 NHCMTLHRQPG

-654 SGEQYRLAWSLA
+654 SGEQYRLAWDLA
-666 ARRLCVT
+666 QRRLCVT

-685 AQNQVTAYR
+685 AQNQVTAYQ
-694 DEAGQVMTFRWS
+694 DEAGQVTTFRWS

-712 LGMSDAQGGR
+712 LGMTDPQGGK
-722 WRYVYDRQ
+722 WRYVYDLQ

-735 THDPLGRVSQTQW
+735 THDPLGRVEQAQW
-748 HPVWHE
+748 HPVWHQ
-754 PETEVDAGGNS
+754 PETEVDA
-765 WRCEYDERGNLL
+765 
-777 AVTDPLQ
+777 
-784 QSTRYQYDRH
+784 
-794 GQVVQITDAR
+794 
-804 GGNKYLQWNEDG
+804 
-816 QLMRHTDCS
+816 
-825 GSQTAWFYDERT
+825 
-837 RLIRM
+837 
-842 TDAQGH
+842 
-848 STRYGYDDSG
+848 
-858 HLVEVIQADG
+858 
-868 RTARYQPDAAGRLV
+868 
-882 KYTSPAGQITRWQ
+882 
-895 RDGQGRV
+895 
-902 RIRTDAAGRR
+902 
-912 TGFGYDAYGRL
+912 
-923 VTLTNENG
+923 
-931 ESYRFRH
+931 
-938 DVLDRLAEQINP
+938 
-950 DGCRQAY
+950 
-957 RYNAQ
+957 
-962 NAVTEVVFTGDQGG
+962 
-976 EIRHRL
+976 
-982 MRDAAGRLTAK
+982 
-993 ETAETRTE
+993 
-1001 YVYDAADQLLEI
+1001 
-1013 RCRRHDADETGAPEI
+1013 
-1028 IRFSYDRA
+1028 
-1036 GRMLSEETAQGVLT
+1036 
-1050 HRYDELGNRTA
+1050 
-1061 TTFPD
+1061 
-1066 GRTQRHLYYGSGHLQ
+1066 
-1081 QINLD
+1081 
-1086 REVISEF
+1086 
-1093 TRDSLH
+1093 
-1099 REVLRSQGR
+1099 
-1108 LSTRQ
+1108 
-1113 FYDPAGRLKRKETC
+1113 
-1127 SGMRGVVP
+1127 
-1135 ETFTDRQ
+1135 
-1142 YSYNGQDELLKTRHS
+1142 
-1157 RRGETDYFYDS
+1157 
-1168 TGRITAC
+1168 
-1175 RLEDEG
+1175 
-1181 YLASWQYDAA
+1181 A
-1191 GNLLDRRAGERATAE
+1191 GNLLGRRAGERATAE

-1211 FSRLMSYRGVHYRYD
+1211 FNRLMSYRGVHYRYD
-1226 EYGRM
+1226 EFGRA
-1231 VEKQGRS
+1231 VEKEGRS

-1252 EARTARGTYR
+1252 EVTTARGTYR

-1272 EKQHISHDGKAY
+1272 EKQHISPDGKPY

-1304 SSSLYIYSAPGS
+1304 TGSLYIYRDQGS
-1316 YEPLARVDKAGKGE
+1316 YGPLARVDKAGKEG
-1330 PARILYFHTDVNGA
+1330 PNRILYFHTDVNGA
-1344 PEELTDS
+1344 PEEMTDS

-1378 SLRYQGQY
+1378 NLRYQGQY

-1399 YYDPDVGRFTQPDP
+1399 YYDPDVGRFMVTDP
-1413 IGLAGGINLYAY
+1413 IGLRGGLNLYSY
-1425 APNPLSWI
+1425 APNPLKYA
-1433 DPLGLTACSKNAKS
+1433 DPLGLTPCAVSNQKANRLLDSSETK
-1447 LREGPQGTVVTVK
+1447 VTVRSRSDAEQLFMDRYLGHNYK
-1460 SKQEAHDLLMEA
+1460 NMTGESGPSTKNLMEYLTENKTKA
-1472 FPDAQKVRGI
+1472 
-1482 GSQDAAGI
+1482 GSYHWDDI
-1490 RRKHKMEQ
+1490 KDPSVTKPS
-1498 FKKRDG
+1498 
-1504 TVRYRK
+1504 YRV
-1510 DYPIDSNTGRVYGHD
+1510 S
-1525 DPKGTGHGSLP
+1525 GHGPGNPDGDLP
-1536 HINIKRS
+1536 HLQVHQHGGS
-1543 DGTMVRIDIDG
+1543 VRHIFFPWET

>member
-31 AANVVIDALIVGA
+31 AANVVIDALIVGTTSLL
-44 ATVLAASAGVTLGCT
+44 ATSVGITMGCT
-59 AVVLIGFVAGVAMVY
+59 AVVLTGFVAGVAMVY
-74 TGVTETV
+74 TGVTEKV

-86 ALADMLFP
+86 ALANMLFP
-94 PQTEGYILTGS
+94 PQIEGYILTGS
-105 GDTLINSKPAAR
+105 GDTWINSKPAAR

-174 PVLMSRALS
+174 PVLMSRALHD
-183 GQLSTEEGRAE
+183 QLSTEEGRSE
-194 LVDGV
+194 MVDGV

-237 LLAQKKAAFLD
+237 FLAQKKAAFLD
-248 DPAGTVLN
+248 DPLGTALN
-256 LFSPDGMLETAFQGV
+256 LLNPGGMLETAFQGV

-279 NLFRDDDEPPAAE
+279 NLFKGDDEPPAAE

-301 RINSQPAARS
+301 RINSQPATRS

-323 EPGDGAFVSPDV
+323 EPGNGAFVSPDV

-375 CFAAGVGM
+375 CFAASVGM
-383 SMITQKAISA
+383 SMLTQKATSA

-408 DDDDFDFR
+408 DDDDFDFS

-431 RDGRTEGMFGQ
+431 RDERTEGMFGQ

-452 ERTPGTA
+452 VCTPGSA

-473 LEMEAVLPGHGFYS
+473 LDMEAVLPGGGFYS

-499 GHWLISSDNGQFFLF
+499 GHWLISSDDGQCFLF
-514 ETDPHHPQRQRLKML
+514 EADPHHPQRQRLKML

-537 NLYHDELGRITQIS
+537 NLYYDDRGRIVEIS
-551 GEQQRPCIRLHYDLA
+551 GEQQRPCIRLYYELA

-579 PDTAPLLL
+579 PETAPLLL
-587 RRYSYDAAG
+587 RRYSYDEAG
-596 QLTGVY
+596 HLNGVY

-610 EFAYNA
+610 EFAYDE
-616 NHCMTMHRQPG
+616 NHCMTLHRQPG

-654 SGEQYRLAWSLA
+654 SGEQYRLAWDLA
-666 ARRLCVT
+666 QRRLCVT

-685 AQNQVTAYR
+685 AQNQVTAYQ
-694 DEAGQVMTFRWS
+694 DEAGQVTTFRWS

-712 LGMSDAQGGR
+712 LGMTDPQGGK
-722 WRYVYDRQ
+722 WRYVYDLQ

-735 THDPLGRVSQTQW
+735 THDPLGRVEQAQW
-748 HPVWHE
+748 HPVWHQ
-754 PETEVDAGGNS
+754 PETEVDA
-765 WRCEYDERGNLL
+765 
-777 AVTDPLQ
+777 
-784 QSTRYQYDRH
+784 
-794 GQVVQITDAR
+794 
-804 GGNKYLQWNEDG
+804 
-816 QLMRHTDCS
+816 
-825 GSQTAWFYDERT
+825 
-837 RLIRM
+837 
-842 TDAQGH
+842 
-848 STRYGYDDSG
+848 
-858 HLVEVIQADG
+858 
-868 RTARYQPDAAGRLV
+868 
-882 KYTSPAGQITRWQ
+882 
-895 RDGQGRV
+895 
-902 RIRTDAAGRR
+902 
-912 TGFGYDAYGRL
+912 
-923 VTLTNENG
+923 
-931 ESYRFRH
+931 
-938 DVLDRLAEQINP
+938 
-950 DGCRQAY
+950 
-957 RYNAQ
+957 
-962 NAVTEVVFTGDQGG
+962 
-976 EIRHRL
+976 
-982 MRDAAGRLTAK
+982 
-993 ETAETRTE
+993 
-1001 YVYDAADQLLEI
+1001 
-1013 RCRRHDADETGAPEI
+1013 
-1028 IRFSYDRA
+1028 
-1036 GRMLSEETAQGVLT
+1036 
-1050 HRYDELGNRTA
+1050 
-1061 TTFPD
+1061 
-1066 GRTQRHLYYGSGHLQ
+1066 
-1081 QINLD
+1081 
-1086 REVISEF
+1086 
-1093 TRDSLH
+1093 
-1099 REVLRSQGR
+1099 
-1108 LSTRQ
+1108 
-1113 FYDPAGRLKRKETC
+1113 
-1127 SGMRGVVP
+1127 
-1135 ETFTDRQ
+1135 
-1142 YSYNGQDELLKTRHS
+1142 
-1157 RRGETDYFYDS
+1157 
-1168 TGRITAC
+1168 
-1175 RLEDEG
+1175 
-1181 YLASWQYDAA
+1181 A
-1191 GNLLDRRAGERATAE
+1191 GNLLGRRAGERATAE

-1211 FSRLMSYRGVHYRYD
+1211 FNRLMSYRGVHYRYD
-1226 EYGRM
+1226 EFGRA
-1231 VEKQGRS
+1231 VEKEGRS

-1252 EARTARGTYR
+1252 EVTTARGTYR

-1272 EKQHISHDGKAY
+1272 EKQHISPDGKPY

-1304 SSSLYIYSAPGS
+1304 TGSLYIYRDQGS
-1316 YEPLARVDKAGKGE
+1316 YEPLARVDKAGKEG
-1330 PARILYFHTDVNGA
+1330 PNRILYFHTDVNGA
-1344 PEELTDS
+1344 PEEMTDS

-1378 SLRYQGQY
+1378 NLRYQGQY

-1399 YYDPDVGRFTQPDP
+1399 YYDPDVGRFMVTDP
-1413 IGLAGGINLYAY
+1413 IGLRGGLNLYSY
-1425 APNPLSWI
+1425 APNPLKYA
-1433 DPLGLTACSKNAKS
+1433 DPLGLTPCAVSNQKANRLLDSSETK
-1447 LREGPQGTVVTVK
+1447 VTVRSRSDAEQLFMDRYLGHNYK
-1460 SKQEAHDLLMEA
+1460 NMTGESGPSTKNLMEYLTENKTKA
-1472 FPDAQKVRGI
+1472 
-1482 GSQDAAGI
+1482 GSYHWDDI
-1490 RRKHKMEQ
+1490 KDPSVTKPS
-1498 FKKRDG
+1498 
-1504 TVRYRK
+1504 YRV
-1510 DYPIDSNTGRVYGHD
+1510 S
-1525 DPKGTGHGSLP
+1525 GHGPGNPDGDLP
-1536 HINIKRS
+1536 HLQVHQHGGS
-1543 DGTMVRIDIDG
+1543 VR

>member
-31 AANVVIDALIVGA
+31 AANVVIDALIVGTTSLL
-44 ATVLAASAGVTLGCT
+44 ATSVGITMGCT
-59 AVVLIGFVAGVAMVY
+59 AVVLTGFVAGVAMVY
-74 TGVTETV
+74 TGVTEKV

-86 ALADMLFP
+86 ALANMLFP
-94 PQTEGYILTGS
+94 PQIEGYILTGS
-105 GDTLINSKPAAR
+105 GDTWINSKPAAR

-174 PVLMSRALS
+174 PVLMSRALHD
-183 GQLSTEEGRAE
+183 QLSTEEGRSE
-194 LVDGV
+194 MVDGV

-237 LLAQKKAAFLD
+237 FLAQKKAAFLD
-248 DPAGTVLN
+248 DPLGTALN
-256 LFSPDGMLETAFQGV
+256 LLNPGGMLETAFQGV

-279 NLFRDDDEPPAAE
+279 NLFKGDDEPPAAE

-301 RINSQPAARS
+301 RINSQPATRS

-323 EPGDGAFVSPDV
+323 EPGNGAFVSPDV

-375 CFAAGVGM
+375 CFAASVGM
-383 SMITQKAISA
+383 SMLTQKATSA

-408 DDDDFDFR
+408 DDDDFDFS

-431 RDGRTEGMFGQ
+431 RDERTEGMFGQ

-452 ERTPGTA
+452 VCTPGSA

-473 LEMEAVLPGHGFYS
+473 LDMEAVLPGGGFYS

-499 GHWLISSDNGQFFLF
+499 GHWLISSDDGQCFLF
-514 ETDPHHPQRQRLKML
+514 EADPHHPQRQRLKML

-537 NLYHDELGRITQIS
+537 NLYYDDRGRIVEIS
-551 GEQQRPCIRLHYDLA
+551 GEQQRPCIRLYYELA

-579 PDTAPLLL
+579 PETAPLLL
-587 RRYSYDAAG
+587 RRYSYDEAG
-596 QLTGVY
+596 HLNGVY

-610 EFAYNA
+610 EFAYDE
-616 NHCMTMHRQPG
+616 NHCMTLHRQPG

-654 SGEQYRLAWSLA
+654 SGEQYRLAWDLA
-666 ARRLCVT
+666 QRRLCVT

-685 AQNQVTAYR
+685 AQNQVTAYQ
-694 DEAGQVMTFRWS
+694 DEAGQVTTFRWS

-712 LGMSDAQGGR
+712 LGMTDPQGGK
-722 WRYVYDRQ
+722 WRYVYDLQ

-735 THDPLGRVSQTQW
+735 THDPLGRVEQAQW
-748 HPVWHE
+748 HPVWHQ
-754 PETEVDAGGNS
+754 PETEVDA
-765 WRCEYDERGNLL
+765 
-777 AVTDPLQ
+777 
-784 QSTRYQYDRH
+784 
-794 GQVVQITDAR
+794 
-804 GGNKYLQWNEDG
+804 
-816 QLMRHTDCS
+816 
-825 GSQTAWFYDERT
+825 
-837 RLIRM
+837 
-842 TDAQGH
+842 
-848 STRYGYDDSG
+848 
-858 HLVEVIQADG
+858 
-868 RTARYQPDAAGRLV
+868 
-882 KYTSPAGQITRWQ
+882 
-895 RDGQGRV
+895 
-902 RIRTDAAGRR
+902 
-912 TGFGYDAYGRL
+912 
-923 VTLTNENG
+923 
-931 ESYRFRH
+931 
-938 DVLDRLAEQINP
+938 
-950 DGCRQAY
+950 
-957 RYNAQ
+957 
-962 NAVTEVVFTGDQGG
+962 
-976 EIRHRL
+976 
-982 MRDAAGRLTAK
+982 
-993 ETAETRTE
+993 
-1001 YVYDAADQLLEI
+1001 
-1013 RCRRHDADETGAPEI
+1013 
-1028 IRFSYDRA
+1028 
-1036 GRMLSEETAQGVLT
+1036 
-1050 HRYDELGNRTA
+1050 
-1061 TTFPD
+1061 
-1066 GRTQRHLYYGSGHLQ
+1066 
-1081 QINLD
+1081 
-1086 REVISEF
+1086 
-1093 TRDSLH
+1093 
-1099 REVLRSQGR
+1099 
-1108 LSTRQ
+1108 
-1113 FYDPAGRLKRKETC
+1113 
-1127 SGMRGVVP
+1127 
-1135 ETFTDRQ
+1135 
-1142 YSYNGQDELLKTRHS
+1142 
-1157 RRGETDYFYDS
+1157 
-1168 TGRITAC
+1168 
-1175 RLEDEG
+1175 
-1181 YLASWQYDAA
+1181 A
-1191 GNLLDRRAGERATAE
+1191 GNLLGRRAGERATAE

-1211 FSRLMSYRGVHYRYD
+1211 FNRLMSYRGVHYRYD
-1226 EYGRM
+1226 EFGRA
-1231 VEKQGRS
+1231 VEKEGRS

-1252 EARTARGTYR
+1252 EVTTARGTYR

-1272 EKQHISHDGKAY
+1272 EKQHISPDGKPY

-1304 SSSLYIYSAPGS
+1304 TGSLYIYRDQGS
-1316 YEPLARVDKAGKGE
+1316 YEPLARVDKAGKEG
-1330 PARILYFHTDVNGA
+1330 PNRILYFHTDVNGA
-1344 PEELTDS
+1344 PEEMTDS

-1378 SLRYQGQY
+1378 NLRYQGQY

-1399 YYDPDVGRFTQPDP
+1399 YYDPDVGRFMVTDP
-1413 IGLAGGINLYAY
+1413 IGLRGGLNLYSY
-1425 APNPLSWI
+1425 APNPLKYA
-1433 DPLGLTACSKNAKS
+1433 DPLGLTPCAVSNQKANRLLDSSETK
-1447 LREGPQGTVVTVK
+1447 VTVRSRSNAEQLFMDRYLGHNYK
-1460 SKQEAHDLLMEA
+1460 NMTGESGPSTKNLMEYLTENKTKA
-1472 FPDAQKVRGI
+1472 
-1482 GSQDAAGI
+1482 GSYHWDDI
-1490 RRKHKMEQ
+1490 KDPSVTKPS
-1498 FKKRDG
+1498 
-1504 TVRYRK
+1504 YRV
-1510 DYPIDSNTGRVYGHD
+1510 S
-1525 DPKGTGHGSLP
+1525 GHGPGNPDGDLP
-1536 HINIKRS
+1536 HLQVHQHGGS
-1543 DGTMVRIDIDG
+1543 VRHIFFPWET

>member
-31 AANVVIDALIVGA
+31 AANVVIDALIVGTTSLL
-44 ATVLAASAGVTLGCT
+44 ATSVGITMGCT
-59 AVVLIGFVAGVAMVY
+59 AVVLTGFVAGVAMVY
-74 TGVTETV
+74 TGVTEKV

-86 ALADMLFP
+86 ALANMLFP
-94 PQTEGYILTGS
+94 PQIEGYILTGS
-105 GDTLINSKPAAR
+105 GDTWINSKPAAR

-174 PVLMSRALS
+174 PVLMSRALHD
-183 GQLSTEEGRAE
+183 QLSTEEGRSE
-194 LVDGV
+194 MVDGV

-237 LLAQKKAAFLD
+237 FLAQKKAAFLD
-248 DPAGTVLN
+248 DPLGTALN
-256 LFSPDGMLETAFQGV
+256 LLNPGGMLETAFQGV

-279 NLFRDDDEPPAAE
+279 NLFKGDDEPPAAE

-301 RINSQPAARS
+301 RINSQPATRS

-323 EPGDGAFVSPDV
+323 EPGNGAFVSPDV

-375 CFAAGVGM
+375 CFAASVGM
-383 SMITQKAISA
+383 SMLTQKATSA

-408 DDDDFDFR
+408 DDDDFDFS

-431 RDGRTEGMFGQ
+431 RDERTEGMFGQ

-452 ERTPGTA
+452 VCTPGSA

-473 LEMEAVLPGHGFYS
+473 LDMEAVLPGGGFYS

-499 GHWLISSDNGQFFLF
+499 GHWLISSDDGQCFLF
-514 ETDPHHPQRQRLKML
+514 EADPHHPQRQRLKML

-537 NLYHDELGRITQIS
+537 NLYYDDRGRIVEIS
-551 GEQQRPCIRLHYDLA
+551 GEQQRPCIRLYYELA

-579 PDTAPLLL
+579 PETAPLLL
-587 RRYSYDAAG
+587 RRYSYDEAG
-596 QLTGVY
+596 HLNGVY

-610 EFAYNA
+610 EFAYDE
-616 NHCMTMHRQPG
+616 NHCMTLHRQPG

-654 SGEQYRLAWSLA
+654 SGEQYRLAWDLA
-666 ARRLCVT
+666 QRRLCVT

-685 AQNQVTAYR
+685 AQNQVTAYQ
-694 DEAGQVMTFRWS
+694 DEAGQVTTFRWS

-712 LGMSDAQGGR
+712 LGMTDPQGGK
-722 WRYVYDRQ
+722 WRYVYDLQ

-735 THDPLGRVSQTQW
+735 THDPLGRVEQAQW
-748 HPVWHE
+748 HPVWHQ
-754 PETEVDAGGNS
+754 PETEVA
-765 WRCEYDERGNLL
+765 
-777 AVTDPLQ
+777 
-784 QSTRYQYDRH
+784 
-794 GQVVQITDAR
+794 
-804 GGNKYLQWNEDG
+804 
-816 QLMRHTDCS
+816 
-825 GSQTAWFYDERT
+825 
-837 RLIRM
+837 
-842 TDAQGH
+842 
-848 STRYGYDDSG
+848 
-858 HLVEVIQADG
+858 
-868 RTARYQPDAAGRLV
+868 
-882 KYTSPAGQITRWQ
+882 
-895 RDGQGRV
+895 
-902 RIRTDAAGRR
+902 
-912 TGFGYDAYGRL
+912 
-923 VTLTNENG
+923 
-931 ESYRFRH
+931 
-938 DVLDRLAEQINP
+938 
-950 DGCRQAY
+950 
-957 RYNAQ
+957 
-962 NAVTEVVFTGDQGG
+962 
-976 EIRHRL
+976 
-982 MRDAAGRLTAK
+982 
-993 ETAETRTE
+993 
-1001 YVYDAADQLLEI
+1001 
-1013 RCRRHDADETGAPEI
+1013 
-1028 IRFSYDRA
+1028 
-1036 GRMLSEETAQGVLT
+1036 
-1050 HRYDELGNRTA
+1050 
-1061 TTFPD
+1061 
-1066 GRTQRHLYYGSGHLQ
+1066 
-1081 QINLD
+1081 
-1086 REVISEF
+1086 
-1093 TRDSLH
+1093 
-1099 REVLRSQGR
+1099 
-1108 LSTRQ
+1108 
-1113 FYDPAGRLKRKETC
+1113 
-1127 SGMRGVVP
+1127 
-1135 ETFTDRQ
+1135 
-1142 YSYNGQDELLKTRHS
+1142 
-1157 RRGETDYFYDS
+1157 
-1168 TGRITAC
+1168 
-1175 RLEDEG
+1175 
-1181 YLASWQYDAA
+1181 AA
-1191 GNLLDRRAGERATAE
+1191 GNLLGRRAGERATAE

-1211 FSRLMSYRGVHYRYD
+1211 FNRLMSYRGVHYRYD
-1226 EYGRM
+1226 EFGRA
-1231 VEKQGRS
+1231 VEKEGRS

-1252 EARTARGTYR
+1252 EVTTARGTYR

-1272 EKQHISHDGKAY
+1272 EKQHISPDGKPY

-1304 SSSLYIYSAPGS
+1304 TGSLYIYRDQGS
-1316 YEPLARVDKAGKGE
+1316 YEPLARVDKAGKEG
-1330 PARILYFHTDVNGA
+1330 PNRILYFHTDVNGA
-1344 PEELTDS
+1344 PEEMTDS

-1378 SLRYQGQY
+1378 NLRYQGQY

-1399 YYDPDVGRFTQPDP
+1399 YYDPDVGRFMVTDP
-1413 IGLAGGINLYAY
+1413 IGLRGGLNLYSY
-1425 APNPLSWI
+1425 APNPLKYA
-1433 DPLGLTACSKNAKS
+1433 DPLGLTPCAVSNQKANRLLDSSETK
-1447 LREGPQGTVVTVK
+1447 VTVRSRSDAEQLFMDRYLGHNYK
-1460 SKQEAHDLLMEA
+1460 NMTGESGPSTKNLMEYLTENKTKA
-1472 FPDAQKVRGI
+1472 
-1482 GSQDAAGI
+1482 GSYHWDDI
-1490 RRKHKMEQ
+1490 KDPSVTKPS
-1498 FKKRDG
+1498 
-1504 TVRYRK
+1504 YRV
-1510 DYPIDSNTGRVYGHD
+1510 S
-1525 DPKGTGHGSLP
+1525 GHGPGNPDGDLP
-1536 HINIKRS
+1536 HLQVHQHGGS
-1543 DGTMVRIDIDG
+1543 VRHIFFPWET

>member
-31 AANVVIDALIVGA
+31 AANVVIDALIVGTTSLL
-44 ATVLAASAGVTLGCT
+44 ATSVGITMGCT
-59 AVVLIGFVAGVAMVY
+59 AVVLTGFVTGVAMVY
-74 TGVTETV
+74 TGVTEKV

-86 ALADMLFP
+86 ALANMLFP
-94 PQTEGYILTGS
+94 PQIEGYILTGS
-105 GDTLINSKPAAR
+105 GDTWINSKPAAR

-174 PVLMSRALS
+174 PVLMSRALHD
-183 GQLSTEEGRAE
+183 QLSTEEGRSE
-194 LVDGV
+194 MVDGV

-237 LLAQKKAAFLD
+237 FLAQKKAAFLD
-248 DPAGTVLN
+248 APLGTALN
-256 LFSPDGMLETAFQGV
+256 LLNPGGMLETAFQGV

-279 NLFRDDDEPPAAE
+279 NLFKGDDEPPAAE

-301 RINSQPAARS
+301 RINSQPATRS

-323 EPGDGAFVSPDV
+323 EPGNGAFVSPDV

-375 CFAAGVGM
+375 CFAASVGM
-383 SMITQKAISA
+383 SMLTQKATSA

-408 DDDDFDFR
+408 DDDDFDFS

-431 RDGRTEGMFGQ
+431 RDERTEGMFGQ

-452 ERTPGTA
+452 VCTPGSA

-473 LEMEAVLPGHGFYS
+473 LDMEAVLPGGGFYS

-499 GHWLISSDNGQFFLF
+499 GHWLISSDDGQCFLF
-514 ETDPHHPQRQRLKML
+514 EADPHHPQRQRLKML

-537 NLYHDELGRITQIS
+537 NLYYDDRGRIVEIS
-551 GEQQRPCIRLHYDLA
+551 GEQQRPCIRLYYELA

-579 PDTAPLLL
+579 PETAPLLL
-587 RRYSYDAAG
+587 RRYSYDEAG
-596 QLTGVY
+596 HLNGVY

-610 EFAYNA
+610 EFAYDE
-616 NHCMTMHRQPG
+616 NHCMTLHRQPG

-654 SGEQYRLAWSLA
+654 SGEQYRLAWDLA
-666 ARRLCVT
+666 QRRLCVT

-685 AQNQVTAYR
+685 AQNQVTAYQ
-694 DEAGQVMTFRWS
+694 DEAGQVTTFRWS

-712 LGMSDAQGGR
+712 LGMTDPQGGK
-722 WRYVYDRQ
+722 WRYVYDLQ

-735 THDPLGRVSQTQW
+735 THDPLGRVEQAQW
-748 HPVWHE
+748 HPVWHQ
-754 PETEVDAGGNS
+754 PETEVDA
-765 WRCEYDERGNLL
+765 
-777 AVTDPLQ
+777 
-784 QSTRYQYDRH
+784 
-794 GQVVQITDAR
+794 
-804 GGNKYLQWNEDG
+804 
-816 QLMRHTDCS
+816 
-825 GSQTAWFYDERT
+825 
-837 RLIRM
+837 
-842 TDAQGH
+842 
-848 STRYGYDDSG
+848 
-858 HLVEVIQADG
+858 
-868 RTARYQPDAAGRLV
+868 
-882 KYTSPAGQITRWQ
+882 
-895 RDGQGRV
+895 
-902 RIRTDAAGRR
+902 
-912 TGFGYDAYGRL
+912 
-923 VTLTNENG
+923 
-931 ESYRFRH
+931 
-938 DVLDRLAEQINP
+938 
-950 DGCRQAY
+950 
-957 RYNAQ
+957 
-962 NAVTEVVFTGDQGG
+962 
-976 EIRHRL
+976 
-982 MRDAAGRLTAK
+982 
-993 ETAETRTE
+993 
-1001 YVYDAADQLLEI
+1001 
-1013 RCRRHDADETGAPEI
+1013 
-1028 IRFSYDRA
+1028 
-1036 GRMLSEETAQGVLT
+1036 
-1050 HRYDELGNRTA
+1050 
-1061 TTFPD
+1061 
-1066 GRTQRHLYYGSGHLQ
+1066 
-1081 QINLD
+1081 
-1086 REVISEF
+1086 
-1093 TRDSLH
+1093 
-1099 REVLRSQGR
+1099 
-1108 LSTRQ
+1108 
-1113 FYDPAGRLKRKETC
+1113 
-1127 SGMRGVVP
+1127 
-1135 ETFTDRQ
+1135 
-1142 YSYNGQDELLKTRHS
+1142 
-1157 RRGETDYFYDS
+1157 
-1168 TGRITAC
+1168 
-1175 RLEDEG
+1175 
-1181 YLASWQYDAA
+1181 A
-1191 GNLLDRRAGERATAE
+1191 GNLLGRRAGERATAE

-1211 FSRLMSYRGVHYRYD
+1211 FNRLMSYRGVHYRYD
-1226 EYGRM
+1226 EFGRA
-1231 VEKQGRS
+1231 VEKEGRS

-1252 EARTARGTYR
+1252 EVTTARGTYR

-1272 EKQHISHDGKAY
+1272 EKQHISPDGKPY

-1304 SSSLYIYSAPGS
+1304 TGSLYIYRDQGS
-1316 YEPLARVDKAGKGE
+1316 YEPLARVDKAGKEG
-1330 PARILYFHTDVNGA
+1330 PNRILYFHTDVNGA
-1344 PEELTDS
+1344 PEEMTDS

-1378 SLRYQGQY
+1378 NLRYQGQY

-1399 YYDPDVGRFTQPDP
+1399 YYDPDVGRFMVTDP
-1413 IGLAGGINLYAY
+1413 IGLRGGLNLYSY
-1425 APNPLSWI
+1425 APNPLKYA
-1433 DPLGLTACSKNAKS
+1433 DPLGLTPCAVSNQKANRLLDSSETK
-1447 LREGPQGTVVTVK
+1447 VTVRSRSDAEQLFMDRYLGHNYK
-1460 SKQEAHDLLMEA
+1460 NMTGESGPSTKNLMEYLTENKTKA
-1472 FPDAQKVRGI
+1472 
-1482 GSQDAAGI
+1482 GSYHWDDI
-1490 RRKHKMEQ
+1490 KDPSVTKPS
-1498 FKKRDG
+1498 
-1504 TVRYRK
+1504 YRV
-1510 DYPIDSNTGRVYGHD
+1510 S
-1525 DPKGTGHGSLP
+1525 GHGPGNPDGDLP
-1536 HINIKRS
+1536 HLQVHQHGGS
-1543 DGTMVRIDIDG
+1543 VRHIFFPWET

>member
-31 AANVVIDALIVGA
+31 AANVVIDALIVGTTSLL
-44 ATVLAASAGVTLGCT
+44 ATSVGITMGCT
-59 AVVLIGFVAGVAMVY
+59 AVVLTGFVAGVAMVY
-74 TGVTETV
+74 TGVTEKV

-86 ALADMLFP
+86 ALANMLFP
-94 PQTEGYILTGS
+94 PQIEGYILTGS
-105 GDTLINSKPAAR
+105 GDTWINSKPAAR

-174 PVLMSRALS
+174 PVLMSRALHD
-183 GQLSTEEGRAE
+183 QLSTEEGRSE
-194 LVDGV
+194 MVDGV

-237 LLAQKKAAFLD
+237 FLAQKKAAFLD
-248 DPAGTVLN
+248 DPLGTALN
-256 LFSPDGMLETAFQGV
+256 LLNPGGMLETAFQGV

-279 NLFRDDDEPPAAE
+279 NLFKGDDEPPAAE

-301 RINSQPAARS
+301 RINSQPATRS

-323 EPGDGAFVSPDV
+323 EPGNGAFVSPDV

-375 CFAAGVGM
+375 CFAASVGM
-383 SMITQKAISA
+383 SMLTQKATSA

-408 DDDDFDFR
+408 DDDDFDFS

-431 RDGRTEGMFGQ
+431 RDERTEGMFGQ

-452 ERTPGTA
+452 VCTPGSA

-473 LEMEAVLPGHGFYS
+473 LDMEAVLPGGGFYS

-499 GHWLISSDNGQFFLF
+499 GHWLISSDDGQCFLF
-514 ETDPHHPQRQRLKML
+514 EADPHHPQRQRLKML

-537 NLYHDELGRITQIS
+537 NLYYDDRGRIVEIS
-551 GEQQRPCIRLHYDLA
+551 GEQQRPCIRLYYELA

-579 PDTAPLLL
+579 PETAPLLL
-587 RRYSYDAAG
+587 RRYSYDEAG
-596 QLTGVY
+596 HLNGVY

-610 EFAYNA
+610 EFAYDE
-616 NHCMTMHRQPG
+616 NHCMTLHRQPG

-654 SGEQYRLAWSLA
+654 SGEQYRLAWDLA
-666 ARRLCVT
+666 QRRLCVT

-685 AQNQVTAYR
+685 AQNQVTAYQ
-694 DEAGQVMTFRWS
+694 DEAGQVTTFRWS

-712 LGMSDAQGGR
+712 LGMTDPQGGK
-722 WRYVYDRQ
+722 WRYVYDLQ

-735 THDPLGRVSQTQW
+735 THDPLGRVEQAQW
-748 HPVWHE
+748 HPVWHQ
-754 PETEVDAGGNS
+754 PETEVDA
-765 WRCEYDERGNLL
+765 
-777 AVTDPLQ
+777 
-784 QSTRYQYDRH
+784 
-794 GQVVQITDAR
+794 
-804 GGNKYLQWNEDG
+804 
-816 QLMRHTDCS
+816 
-825 GSQTAWFYDERT
+825 
-837 RLIRM
+837 
-842 TDAQGH
+842 
-848 STRYGYDDSG
+848 
-858 HLVEVIQADG
+858 
-868 RTARYQPDAAGRLV
+868 
-882 KYTSPAGQITRWQ
+882 
-895 RDGQGRV
+895 
-902 RIRTDAAGRR
+902 
-912 TGFGYDAYGRL
+912 
-923 VTLTNENG
+923 
-931 ESYRFRH
+931 
-938 DVLDRLAEQINP
+938 
-950 DGCRQAY
+950 
-957 RYNAQ
+957 
-962 NAVTEVVFTGDQGG
+962 
-976 EIRHRL
+976 
-982 MRDAAGRLTAK
+982 
-993 ETAETRTE
+993 
-1001 YVYDAADQLLEI
+1001 
-1013 RCRRHDADETGAPEI
+1013 
-1028 IRFSYDRA
+1028 
-1036 GRMLSEETAQGVLT
+1036 
-1050 HRYDELGNRTA
+1050 
-1061 TTFPD
+1061 
-1066 GRTQRHLYYGSGHLQ
+1066 
-1081 QINLD
+1081 
-1086 REVISEF
+1086 
-1093 TRDSLH
+1093 
-1099 REVLRSQGR
+1099 
-1108 LSTRQ
+1108 
-1113 FYDPAGRLKRKETC
+1113 
-1127 SGMRGVVP
+1127 
-1135 ETFTDRQ
+1135 
-1142 YSYNGQDELLKTRHS
+1142 
-1157 RRGETDYFYDS
+1157 
-1168 TGRITAC
+1168 
-1175 RLEDEG
+1175 
-1181 YLASWQYDAA
+1181 A
-1191 GNLLDRRAGERATAE
+1191 GNLLGRRAGERATAE

-1211 FSRLMSYRGVHYRYD
+1211 FNRLMSYRGVHYRYD
-1226 EYGRM
+1226 EFGRA
-1231 VEKQGRS
+1231 VEKEGRS

-1252 EARTARGTYR
+1252 EVTTARGKYR

-1272 EKQHISHDGKAY
+1272 EKQHISPDGKPY

-1304 SSSLYIYSAPGS
+1304 TGSLYIYRDQGS
-1316 YEPLARVDKAGKGE
+1316 YEPLARVDKAGKEG
-1330 PARILYFHTDVNGA
+1330 PNRILYFHTDVNGA
-1344 PEELTDS
+1344 PEEMTDS

-1378 SLRYQGQY
+1378 NLRYQGQY

-1399 YYDPDVGRFTQPDP
+1399 YYDPDVGRFMVTDP
-1413 IGLAGGINLYAY
+1413 IGLRGGLNLYSY
-1425 APNPLSWI
+1425 APNPLKYA
-1433 DPLGLTACSKNAKS
+1433 DPLGLTPCAVSNQKANRLLDSSETK
-1447 LREGPQGTVVTVK
+1447 VTVRSRSDAEQLFMDRYLGHNYK
-1460 SKQEAHDLLMEA
+1460 NMTGESGPSTKNLMEYLTENKTKA
-1472 FPDAQKVRGI
+1472 
-1482 GSQDAAGI
+1482 GSYHWDDI
-1490 RRKHKMEQ
+1490 KDPSVTKPS
-1498 FKKRDG
+1498 
-1504 TVRYRK
+1504 YRV
-1510 DYPIDSNTGRVYGHD
+1510 S
-1525 DPKGTGHGSLP
+1525 GHGPGNPDGDLP
-1536 HINIKRS
+1536 HLQVHQHGGS
-1543 DGTMVRIDIDG
+1543 VRHIFFPWET

>member
-31 AANVVIDALIVGA
+31 AANVVIDALIVGTTSLL
-44 ATVLAASAGVTLGCT
+44 ATSVGITMGCT
-59 AVVLIGFVAGVAMVY
+59 AVVLTGFVAGVAMVY
-74 TGVTETV
+74 TGVTEKV

-86 ALADMLFP
+86 ALANMLFP
-94 PQTEGYILTGS
+94 PQIEGYILTGS
-105 GDTLINSKPAAR
+105 GDTWINSKPAAR

-174 PVLMSRALS
+174 PVLMSRALHD
-183 GQLSTEEGRAE
+183 QLSTEEGRSE
-194 LVDGV
+194 MVDGV

-237 LLAQKKAAFLD
+237 FLAQKKAAFLD
-248 DPAGTVLN
+248 APLGTALN
-256 LFSPDGMLETAFQGV
+256 LLNPGGMLETAFQGV

-279 NLFRDDDEPPAAE
+279 NLFKGDDEPPAAE

-301 RINSQPAARS
+301 RINSQPATRS

-323 EPGDGAFVSPDV
+323 EPGNGAFVSPDV

-375 CFAAGVGM
+375 CFAASVGM
-383 SMITQKAISA
+383 SMLTQKATSA

-408 DDDDFDFR
+408 DDDDFDFS

-431 RDGRTEGMFGQ
+431 RDERTEGMFGQ

-452 ERTPGTA
+452 VCTPGSA

-473 LEMEAVLPGHGFYS
+473 LDMEAVLPGGGFYS

-499 GHWLISSDNGQFFLF
+499 GHWLISSDDGQCFLF
-514 ETDPHHPQRQRLKML
+514 EADPHHPQRQRLKML

-537 NLYHDELGRITQIS
+537 NLYYDDRGRIVEIS
-551 GEQQRPCIRLHYDLA
+551 GEQQRPCIRLYYELA

-579 PDTAPLLL
+579 PETAPLLL
-587 RRYSYDAAG
+587 RRYSYDEAG
-596 QLTGVY
+596 HLNGVY

-610 EFAYNA
+610 EFAYDE
-616 NHCMTMHRQPG
+616 NHCMTLHRQPG

-654 SGEQYRLAWSLA
+654 SGEQYRLAWDLA
-666 ARRLCVT
+666 QRRLCVT

-685 AQNQVTAYR
+685 AQNQVTAYQ
-694 DEAGQVMTFRWS
+694 DEAGQVTTFRWS

-712 LGMSDAQGGR
+712 LGMTDPQGGK
-722 WRYVYDRQ
+722 WRYVYDLQ

-735 THDPLGRVSQTQW
+735 THDPLGRVEQAQW
-748 HPVWHE
+748 HPVWHQ
-754 PETEVDAGGNS
+754 PETEVDA
-765 WRCEYDERGNLL
+765 
-777 AVTDPLQ
+777 
-784 QSTRYQYDRH
+784 
-794 GQVVQITDAR
+794 
-804 GGNKYLQWNEDG
+804 
-816 QLMRHTDCS
+816 
-825 GSQTAWFYDERT
+825 
-837 RLIRM
+837 
-842 TDAQGH
+842 
-848 STRYGYDDSG
+848 
-858 HLVEVIQADG
+858 
-868 RTARYQPDAAGRLV
+868 
-882 KYTSPAGQITRWQ
+882 
-895 RDGQGRV
+895 
-902 RIRTDAAGRR
+902 
-912 TGFGYDAYGRL
+912 
-923 VTLTNENG
+923 
-931 ESYRFRH
+931 
-938 DVLDRLAEQINP
+938 
-950 DGCRQAY
+950 
-957 RYNAQ
+957 
-962 NAVTEVVFTGDQGG
+962 
-976 EIRHRL
+976 
-982 MRDAAGRLTAK
+982 
-993 ETAETRTE
+993 
-1001 YVYDAADQLLEI
+1001 
-1013 RCRRHDADETGAPEI
+1013 
-1028 IRFSYDRA
+1028 
-1036 GRMLSEETAQGVLT
+1036 
-1050 HRYDELGNRTA
+1050 
-1061 TTFPD
+1061 
-1066 GRTQRHLYYGSGHLQ
+1066 
-1081 QINLD
+1081 
-1086 REVISEF
+1086 
-1093 TRDSLH
+1093 
-1099 REVLRSQGR
+1099 
-1108 LSTRQ
+1108 
-1113 FYDPAGRLKRKETC
+1113 
-1127 SGMRGVVP
+1127 
-1135 ETFTDRQ
+1135 
-1142 YSYNGQDELLKTRHS
+1142 
-1157 RRGETDYFYDS
+1157 
-1168 TGRITAC
+1168 
-1175 RLEDEG
+1175 
-1181 YLASWQYDAA
+1181 A
-1191 GNLLDRRAGERATAE
+1191 GNLLGRRAGERATAE

-1211 FSRLMSYRGVHYRYD
+1211 FNRLMSYRGVHYRYD
-1226 EYGRM
+1226 EFGRA
-1231 VEKQGRS
+1231 VEKEGRS

-1252 EARTARGTYR
+1252 EVTTARGTYR

-1272 EKQHISHDGKAY
+1272 EKQHISPDGKPY

-1304 SSSLYIYSAPGS
+1304 TGSLYIYRDQGS
-1316 YEPLARVDKAGKGE
+1316 YEPLARVDKAGKEG
-1330 PARILYFHTDVNGA
+1330 PNRILYFHTDVNGA
-1344 PEELTDS
+1344 PEEMTDS

-1378 SLRYQGQY
+1378 NLRYQGQY

-1399 YYDPDVGRFTQPDP
+1399 YYDPDVGRFMVTDP
-1413 IGLAGGINLYAY
+1413 IGLRGGLNLYSY
-1425 APNPLSWI
+1425 APNPLKYA
-1433 DPLGLTACSKNAKS
+1433 DPLGLTPCAVSNQKANRLLDSSETK
-1447 LREGPQGTVVTVK
+1447 VTVRSRSDAEQLFMDRYLGHNYK
-1460 SKQEAHDLLMEA
+1460 NMTGESGPSTKNLMEYLTENKTKA
-1472 FPDAQKVRGI
+1472 
-1482 GSQDAAGI
+1482 GSYHWDDI
-1490 RRKHKMEQ
+1490 KDPSVTKPS
-1498 FKKRDG
+1498 
-1504 TVRYRK
+1504 YRV
-1510 DYPIDSNTGRVYGHD
+1510 S
-1525 DPKGTGHGSLP
+1525 GHGPGNPDGDLP
-1536 HINIKRS
+1536 HLQ
-1543 DGTMVRIDIDG
+1543 V

>member
-31 AANVVIDALIVGA
+31 AANVVIDALIVGTTSLL
-44 ATVLAASAGVTLGCT
+44 ATSVGITMGCT
-59 AVVLIGFVAGVAMVY
+59 AVVLTGFVAGVAMVY
-74 TGVTETV
+74 TGVTEKV

-86 ALADMLFP
+86 ALANMLFP
-94 PQTEGYILTGS
+94 PQIEGYILTGS
-105 GDTLINSKPAAR
+105 GDTWINSKPAAR

-174 PVLMSRALS
+174 PVLMSRALHD
-183 GQLSTEEGRAE
+183 QLSTEEGRSE
-194 LVDGV
+194 MVDGV

-237 LLAQKKAAFLD
+237 FLAQKKAAFLD
-248 DPAGTVLN
+248 APLGTALN
-256 LFSPDGMLETAFQGV
+256 LLNPGGMLETAFQGV

-279 NLFRDDDEPPAAE
+279 NLFKGDDEPPAAE

-301 RINSQPAARS
+301 RINSQPATRS

-323 EPGDGAFVSPDV
+323 EPGNGAFVSPDV

-375 CFAAGVGM
+375 CFAASVGM
-383 SMITQKAISA
+383 SMLTQKATSA

-408 DDDDFDFR
+408 DDDDFDFS

-431 RDGRTEGMFGQ
+431 RDERTEGMFGQ

-452 ERTPGTA
+452 VCTPGSA

-473 LEMEAVLPGHGFYS
+473 LDMEAVLPGGGFYS

-499 GHWLISSDNGQFFLF
+499 GHWLISSDDGQCFLF
-514 ETDPHHPQRQRLKML
+514 EADPHHPQRQRLKML

-537 NLYHDELGRITQIS
+537 NLYYDDRGRIVEIS
-551 GEQQRPCIRLHYDLA
+551 GEQQRPCIRLYYELA

-579 PDTAPLLL
+579 PETAPLLL
-587 RRYSYDAAG
+587 RRYSYDEAG
-596 QLTGVY
+596 HLNGVY

-610 EFAYNA
+610 EFAYDE
-616 NHCMTMHRQPG
+616 NHCMTLHRQPG

-654 SGEQYRLAWSLA
+654 SGEQYRLAWDLA
-666 ARRLCVT
+666 QRRLCVT

-685 AQNQVTAYR
+685 AQNQVTAYQ
-694 DEAGQVMTFRWS
+694 DEAGQVTTFRWS

-712 LGMSDAQGGR
+712 LGMTDPQGGK
-722 WRYVYDRQ
+722 WRYVYDLQ

-735 THDPLGRVSQTQW
+735 THDPLGRVEQAQW
-748 HPVWHE
+748 HPVWHQ
-754 PETEVDAGGNS
+754 PETEVDA
-765 WRCEYDERGNLL
+765 
-777 AVTDPLQ
+777 
-784 QSTRYQYDRH
+784 
-794 GQVVQITDAR
+794 
-804 GGNKYLQWNEDG
+804 
-816 QLMRHTDCS
+816 
-825 GSQTAWFYDERT
+825 
-837 RLIRM
+837 
-842 TDAQGH
+842 
-848 STRYGYDDSG
+848 
-858 HLVEVIQADG
+858 
-868 RTARYQPDAAGRLV
+868 
-882 KYTSPAGQITRWQ
+882 
-895 RDGQGRV
+895 
-902 RIRTDAAGRR
+902 
-912 TGFGYDAYGRL
+912 
-923 VTLTNENG
+923 
-931 ESYRFRH
+931 
-938 DVLDRLAEQINP
+938 
-950 DGCRQAY
+950 
-957 RYNAQ
+957 
-962 NAVTEVVFTGDQGG
+962 
-976 EIRHRL
+976 
-982 MRDAAGRLTAK
+982 
-993 ETAETRTE
+993 
-1001 YVYDAADQLLEI
+1001 
-1013 RCRRHDADETGAPEI
+1013 
-1028 IRFSYDRA
+1028 
-1036 GRMLSEETAQGVLT
+1036 
-1050 HRYDELGNRTA
+1050 
-1061 TTFPD
+1061 
-1066 GRTQRHLYYGSGHLQ
+1066 
-1081 QINLD
+1081 
-1086 REVISEF
+1086 
-1093 TRDSLH
+1093 
-1099 REVLRSQGR
+1099 
-1108 LSTRQ
+1108 
-1113 FYDPAGRLKRKETC
+1113 
-1127 SGMRGVVP
+1127 
-1135 ETFTDRQ
+1135 
-1142 YSYNGQDELLKTRHS
+1142 
-1157 RRGETDYFYDS
+1157 
-1168 TGRITAC
+1168 
-1175 RLEDEG
+1175 
-1181 YLASWQYDAA
+1181 A
-1191 GNLLDRRAGERATAE
+1191 GNLLGRRAGERATAE

-1211 FSRLMSYRGVHYRYD
+1211 FNRLMSYRGVHYRYD
-1226 EYGRM
+1226 EFGRA
-1231 VEKQGRS
+1231 VEKEGRS

-1252 EARTARGTYR
+1252 EVTTARGTYR

-1272 EKQHISHDGKAY
+1272 EKQHISPDGKPY

-1304 SSSLYIYSAPGS
+1304 TGSLYIYRDQGS
-1316 YEPLARVDKAGKGE
+1316 YEPLARVDKAGKEG
-1330 PARILYFHTDVNGA
+1330 PNRILYFHTDVNGA
-1344 PEELTDS
+1344 PEEMTDS

-1378 SLRYQGQY
+1378 NLRYQGQY

-1399 YYDPDVGRFTQPDP
+1399 YYDPDVGRFMVTDP
-1413 IGLAGGINLYAY
+1413 IGLRGGLNLYSY
-1425 APNPLSWI
+1425 APNPLKYA
-1433 DPLGLTACSKNAKS
+1433 DPLGLTPCAVSNQKANRLLDSSETK
-1447 LREGPQGTVVTVK
+1447 VTVR
-1460 SKQEAHDLLMEA
+1460 S
-1472 FPDAQKVRGI
+1472 
-1482 GSQDAAGI
+1482 
-1490 RRKHKMEQ
+1490 
-1498 FKKRDG
+1498 
-1504 TVRYRK
+1504 
-1510 DYPIDSNTGRVYGHD
+1510 
-1525 DPKGTGHGSLP
+1525 
-1536 HINIKRS
+1536 RS
-1543 DGTMVRIDIDG
+1543 DA

>member
-31 AANVVIDALIVGA
+31 AANVVIDALIVGTTSLL
-44 ATVLAASAGVTLGCT
+44 ATSVGITMGCT
-59 AVVLIGFVAGVAMVY
+59 AVVLTGFVAGVAMVY
-74 TGVTETV
+74 TGVTEKV

-86 ALADMLFP
+86 ALANMLFP
-94 PQTEGYILTGS
+94 PQIEGYILTGS
-105 GDTLINSKPAAR
+105 GDTWINSKPAAR

-174 PVLMSRALS
+174 PVLMSRALHD
-183 GQLSTEEGRAE
+183 QLSTEEGRSE
-194 LVDGV
+194 MVDGV

-237 LLAQKKAAFLD
+237 FLAQKKAAFLD
-248 DPAGTVLN
+248 APLGTALN
-256 LFSPDGMLETAFQGV
+256 LLNPGGMLETAFQGV

-279 NLFRDDDEPPAAE
+279 NLFKGDDEPPAAE

-301 RINSQPAARS
+301 RINSQPATRS

-323 EPGDGAFVSPDV
+323 EPGNGAFVSPDV

-375 CFAAGVGM
+375 CFAASVGM
-383 SMITQKAISA
+383 SMLTQKATSA

-408 DDDDFDFR
+408 DDDDFDFS

-431 RDGRTEGMFGQ
+431 RDERTEGMFGQ

-452 ERTPGTA
+452 VCTPGSA

-473 LEMEAVLPGHGFYS
+473 LDMEAVLPGGGFYS

-499 GHWLISSDNGQFFLF
+499 GHWLISSDDGQCFLF
-514 ETDPHHPQRQRLKML
+514 EADPHHPQRQRLKML

-537 NLYHDELGRITQIS
+537 NLYYDDRGRIVEIS
-551 GEQQRPCIRLHYDLA
+551 GEQQRPCIRLYYELA

-579 PDTAPLLL
+579 PETAPLLL
-587 RRYSYDAAG
+587 RRYSYDEAG
-596 QLTGVY
+596 HLNGVY

-610 EFAYNA
+610 EFAYDE
-616 NHCMTMHRQPG
+616 NHCMTLHRQPG

-654 SGEQYRLAWSLA
+654 SGEQYRLAWDLA
-666 ARRLCVT
+666 QRRLCVT

-685 AQNQVTAYR
+685 AQNQVTAYQ
-694 DEAGQVMTFRWS
+694 DEAGQVTTFRWS

-712 LGMSDAQGGR
+712 LGMTDPQGGK
-722 WRYVYDRQ
+722 WRYVYDLQ

-735 THDPLGRVSQTQW
+735 THDPLGRVEQAQW
-748 HPVWHE
+748 HPVWHQ
-754 PETEVDAGGNS
+754 PETEVDA
-765 WRCEYDERGNLL
+765 
-777 AVTDPLQ
+777 
-784 QSTRYQYDRH
+784 
-794 GQVVQITDAR
+794 
-804 GGNKYLQWNEDG
+804 
-816 QLMRHTDCS
+816 
-825 GSQTAWFYDERT
+825 
-837 RLIRM
+837 
-842 TDAQGH
+842 
-848 STRYGYDDSG
+848 
-858 HLVEVIQADG
+858 
-868 RTARYQPDAAGRLV
+868 
-882 KYTSPAGQITRWQ
+882 
-895 RDGQGRV
+895 
-902 RIRTDAAGRR
+902 
-912 TGFGYDAYGRL
+912 
-923 VTLTNENG
+923 
-931 ESYRFRH
+931 
-938 DVLDRLAEQINP
+938 
-950 DGCRQAY
+950 
-957 RYNAQ
+957 
-962 NAVTEVVFTGDQGG
+962 
-976 EIRHRL
+976 
-982 MRDAAGRLTAK
+982 
-993 ETAETRTE
+993 
-1001 YVYDAADQLLEI
+1001 
-1013 RCRRHDADETGAPEI
+1013 
-1028 IRFSYDRA
+1028 
-1036 GRMLSEETAQGVLT
+1036 
-1050 HRYDELGNRTA
+1050 
-1061 TTFPD
+1061 
-1066 GRTQRHLYYGSGHLQ
+1066 
-1081 QINLD
+1081 
-1086 REVISEF
+1086 
-1093 TRDSLH
+1093 
-1099 REVLRSQGR
+1099 
-1108 LSTRQ
+1108 
-1113 FYDPAGRLKRKETC
+1113 
-1127 SGMRGVVP
+1127 
-1135 ETFTDRQ
+1135 
-1142 YSYNGQDELLKTRHS
+1142 
-1157 RRGETDYFYDS
+1157 
-1168 TGRITAC
+1168 
-1175 RLEDEG
+1175 
-1181 YLASWQYDAA
+1181 A
-1191 GNLLDRRAGERATAE
+1191 GNLLGRRAGERATAE

-1211 FSRLMSYRGVHYRYD
+1211 FNRLMSYRGVHYRYD
-1226 EYGRM
+1226 EFGRA
-1231 VEKQGRS
+1231 VEKEGRS

-1252 EARTARGTYR
+1252 EVTTARGTYR

-1272 EKQHISHDGKAY
+1272 EKQHISPDGKPY

-1304 SSSLYIYSAPGS
+1304 TGSLYIYRDQGS
-1316 YEPLARVDKAGKGE
+1316 YEPLARVDKAGKEG
-1330 PARILYFHTDVNGA
+1330 PNRILYFHTDVNGA
-1344 PEELTDS
+1344 PEEMTDS

-1378 SLRYQGQY
+1378 NLRYQGQY

-1399 YYDPDVGRFTQPDP
+1399 YYDPDVGRFMVTDP
-1413 IGLAGGINLYAY
+1413 IGLRGGLNLYSY
-1425 APNPLSWI
+1425 APNPLKYA
-1433 DPLGLTACSKNAKS
+1433 DPLGLTPCAVSNQKANRLLDSSETK
-1447 LREGPQGTVVTVK
+1447 VTV
-1460 SKQEAHDLLMEA
+1460 
-1472 FPDAQKVRGI
+1472 
-1482 GSQDAAGI
+1482 
-1490 RRKHKMEQ
+1490 
-1498 FKKRDG
+1498 
-1504 TVRYRK
+1504 
-1510 DYPIDSNTGRVYGHD
+1510 
-1525 DPKGTGHGSLP
+1525 
-1536 HINIKRS
+1536 RS
-1543 DGTMVRIDIDG
+1543 RS

>member
-31 AANVVIDALIVGA
+31 AANVVIDALIVGTTSLL
-44 ATVLAASAGVTLGCT
+44 ATSVGITMGCT
-59 AVVLIGFVAGVAMVY
+59 AVVLTGFVAGVAMVY
-74 TGVTETV
+74 TGVTEKV

-86 ALADMLFP
+86 ALANMLFP
-94 PQTEGYILTGS
+94 PQIEGYILTGS
-105 GDTLINSKPAAR
+105 GDTWINSKPAAR

-174 PVLMSRALS
+174 PVLMSRALHD
-183 GQLSTEEGRAE
+183 QLSTEEGRSE
-194 LVDGV
+194 MVDGV

-237 LLAQKKAAFLD
+237 FLAQKKAAFLD
-248 DPAGTVLN
+248 DPLGTALN
-256 LFSPDGMLETAFQGV
+256 LLNPGGMLETAFQGV

-279 NLFRDDDEPPAAE
+279 NLFKGDDEPPAAE

-301 RINSQPAARS
+301 RINSQPATRS

-323 EPGDGAFVSPDV
+323 EPGNGAFVSPDV

-375 CFAAGVGM
+375 CFAASVGM
-383 SMITQKAISA
+383 SMLTQKATSA

-408 DDDDFDFR
+408 DDDDFDFS

-431 RDGRTEGMFGQ
+431 RDERTEGMFGQ

-452 ERTPGTA
+452 VCTPGSA

-473 LEMEAVLPGHGFYS
+473 LDMEAVLPGGGFYS

-499 GHWLISSDNGQFFLF
+499 GHWLISSDDGQCFLF
-514 ETDPHHPQRQRLKML
+514 EADPHHPQRQRLKML

-537 NLYHDELGRITQIS
+537 NLYYDDRGRIVEIS
-551 GEQQRPCIRLHYDLA
+551 GEQQRPCIRLYYELA

-579 PDTAPLLL
+579 PETAPLLL
-587 RRYSYDAAG
+587 RRYSYDEAG
-596 QLTGVY
+596 HLNGVY

-610 EFAYNA
+610 EFAYDE
-616 NHCMTMHRQPG
+616 NHCMTLHRQPG

-654 SGEQYRLAWSLA
+654 SGEQYRLAWDLA
-666 ARRLCVT
+666 QRRLCVT

-685 AQNQVTAYR
+685 AQNQVTAYQ
-694 DEAGQVMTFRWS
+694 DEAGQVTTFRWS

-712 LGMSDAQGGR
+712 LGMTDPQGGK
-722 WRYVYDRQ
+722 WRYVYDLQ

-735 THDPLGRVSQTQW
+735 THDPLGRVEQAQW
-748 HPVWHE
+748 HPVWHQ
-754 PETEVDAGGNS
+754 PETEVDA
-765 WRCEYDERGNLL
+765 
-777 AVTDPLQ
+777 
-784 QSTRYQYDRH
+784 
-794 GQVVQITDAR
+794 
-804 GGNKYLQWNEDG
+804 
-816 QLMRHTDCS
+816 
-825 GSQTAWFYDERT
+825 
-837 RLIRM
+837 
-842 TDAQGH
+842 
-848 STRYGYDDSG
+848 
-858 HLVEVIQADG
+858 
-868 RTARYQPDAAGRLV
+868 
-882 KYTSPAGQITRWQ
+882 
-895 RDGQGRV
+895 
-902 RIRTDAAGRR
+902 
-912 TGFGYDAYGRL
+912 
-923 VTLTNENG
+923 
-931 ESYRFRH
+931 
-938 DVLDRLAEQINP
+938 
-950 DGCRQAY
+950 
-957 RYNAQ
+957 
-962 NAVTEVVFTGDQGG
+962 
-976 EIRHRL
+976 
-982 MRDAAGRLTAK
+982 
-993 ETAETRTE
+993 
-1001 YVYDAADQLLEI
+1001 
-1013 RCRRHDADETGAPEI
+1013 
-1028 IRFSYDRA
+1028 
-1036 GRMLSEETAQGVLT
+1036 
-1050 HRYDELGNRTA
+1050 
-1061 TTFPD
+1061 
-1066 GRTQRHLYYGSGHLQ
+1066 
-1081 QINLD
+1081 
-1086 REVISEF
+1086 
-1093 TRDSLH
+1093 
-1099 REVLRSQGR
+1099 
-1108 LSTRQ
+1108 
-1113 FYDPAGRLKRKETC
+1113 
-1127 SGMRGVVP
+1127 
-1135 ETFTDRQ
+1135 
-1142 YSYNGQDELLKTRHS
+1142 
-1157 RRGETDYFYDS
+1157 
-1168 TGRITAC
+1168 
-1175 RLEDEG
+1175 
-1181 YLASWQYDAA
+1181 A
-1191 GNLLDRRAGERATAE
+1191 GNLLGRRAGERATAE

-1211 FSRLMSYRGVHYRYD
+1211 FNRLMSYRGVHYRYD
-1226 EYGRM
+1226 EFGRA
-1231 VEKQGRS
+1231 VEKEGRS

-1252 EARTARGTYR
+1252 EVTTARGTYW

-1272 EKQHISHDGKAY
+1272 EKQHISPDGKPY

-1304 SSSLYIYSAPGS
+1304 TGSLYIYRDQGS
-1316 YEPLARVDKAGKGE
+1316 YEPLARVDKAGKEG
-1330 PARILYFHTDVNGA
+1330 PNRILYFHTDVNGA
-1344 PEELTDS
+1344 PEEMTDS

-1378 SLRYQGQY
+1378 NLRYQGQY

-1399 YYDPDVGRFTQPDP
+1399 YYDPDVGRFMVTDP
-1413 IGLAGGINLYAY
+1413 IGLRGGLNLYSY
-1425 APNPLSWI
+1425 APNPLKYA
-1433 DPLGLTACSKNAKS
+1433 DPLGLTPCAVSNQKANRLLDSSETK
-1447 LREGPQGTVVTVK
+1447 VTVRSRSDAEQLFMDRYLGHNYK
-1460 SKQEAHDLLMEA
+1460 NMTGESGPSTKNLMEYLTENKTKA
-1472 FPDAQKVRGI
+1472 
-1482 GSQDAAGI
+1482 GSYHWDDI
-1490 RRKHKMEQ
+1490 KDPSVTKPS
-1498 FKKRDG
+1498 
-1504 TVRYRK
+1504 YRV
-1510 DYPIDSNTGRVYGHD
+1510 S
-1525 DPKGTGHGSLP
+1525 GHGPGNPDGDLP
-1536 HINIKRS
+1536 HLQVHQHGGS
-1543 DGTMVRIDIDG
+1543 VRHIFFPWET

>member
-31 AANVVIDALIVGA
+31 AANVVIDALIVGTTSLL
-44 ATVLAASAGVTLGCT
+44 ATSVGITMGCT
-59 AVVLIGFVAGVAMVY
+59 AVVLTGFVAGVAMVY
-74 TGVTETV
+74 TGVTKKV

-86 ALADMLFP
+86 ALANMLFP
-94 PQTEGYILTGS
+94 PQIEGYILTGS
-105 GDTLINSKPAAR
+105 GDTWINSKPAAR

-174 PVLMSRALS
+174 PVLMSRALHD
-183 GQLSTEEGRAE
+183 QLSTEEGRSE
-194 LVDGV
+194 MVDGV

-237 LLAQKKAAFLD
+237 FLAQKKAAFLD
-248 DPAGTVLN
+248 DPLGTALN
-256 LFSPDGMLETAFQGV
+256 LLNPGGMLETAFQGV

-279 NLFRDDDEPPAAE
+279 NLFKGDDEPPAAE

-301 RINSQPAARS
+301 RINSQPATRS

-323 EPGDGAFVSPDV
+323 EPGNGAFVSPDV

-375 CFAAGVGM
+375 CFAASVGM
-383 SMITQKAISA
+383 SMLTQKATSA

-408 DDDDFDFR
+408 DDDDFDFS

-431 RDGRTEGMFGQ
+431 RDERTEGMFGQ

-452 ERTPGTA
+452 VCTPGSA

-473 LEMEAVLPGHGFYS
+473 LDMEAVLPGGGFYS

-499 GHWLISSDNGQFFLF
+499 GHWLISSDDGQCFLF
-514 ETDPHHPQRQRLKML
+514 EADPHHPQRQRLKML

-537 NLYHDELGRITQIS
+537 NLYYDDRGRIVEIS
-551 GEQQRPCIRLHYDLA
+551 GEQQRPCIRLYYELA

-579 PDTAPLLL
+579 PETAPLLL
-587 RRYSYDAAG
+587 RRYSYDEAG
-596 QLTGVY
+596 HLNGVY

-610 EFAYNA
+610 EFAYDE
-616 NHCMTMHRQPG
+616 NHCMTLHRQPG

-654 SGEQYRLAWSLA
+654 SGEQYRLAWDLA
-666 ARRLCVT
+666 QRRLCVT

-685 AQNQVTAYR
+685 AQNQVTAYQ
-694 DEAGQVMTFRWS
+694 DEAGQVTTFRWS

-712 LGMSDAQGGR
+712 LGMTDPQGGK
-722 WRYVYDRQ
+722 WRYVYDLQ

-735 THDPLGRVSQTQW
+735 THDPLGRVEQAQW
-748 HPVWHE
+748 HPVWHQ
-754 PETEVDAGGNS
+754 PETEVDA
-765 WRCEYDERGNLL
+765 
-777 AVTDPLQ
+777 
-784 QSTRYQYDRH
+784 
-794 GQVVQITDAR
+794 
-804 GGNKYLQWNEDG
+804 
-816 QLMRHTDCS
+816 
-825 GSQTAWFYDERT
+825 
-837 RLIRM
+837 
-842 TDAQGH
+842 
-848 STRYGYDDSG
+848 
-858 HLVEVIQADG
+858 
-868 RTARYQPDAAGRLV
+868 
-882 KYTSPAGQITRWQ
+882 
-895 RDGQGRV
+895 
-902 RIRTDAAGRR
+902 
-912 TGFGYDAYGRL
+912 
-923 VTLTNENG
+923 
-931 ESYRFRH
+931 
-938 DVLDRLAEQINP
+938 
-950 DGCRQAY
+950 
-957 RYNAQ
+957 
-962 NAVTEVVFTGDQGG
+962 
-976 EIRHRL
+976 
-982 MRDAAGRLTAK
+982 
-993 ETAETRTE
+993 
-1001 YVYDAADQLLEI
+1001 
-1013 RCRRHDADETGAPEI
+1013 
-1028 IRFSYDRA
+1028 
-1036 GRMLSEETAQGVLT
+1036 
-1050 HRYDELGNRTA
+1050 
-1061 TTFPD
+1061 
-1066 GRTQRHLYYGSGHLQ
+1066 
-1081 QINLD
+1081 
-1086 REVISEF
+1086 
-1093 TRDSLH
+1093 
-1099 REVLRSQGR
+1099 
-1108 LSTRQ
+1108 
-1113 FYDPAGRLKRKETC
+1113 
-1127 SGMRGVVP
+1127 
-1135 ETFTDRQ
+1135 
-1142 YSYNGQDELLKTRHS
+1142 
-1157 RRGETDYFYDS
+1157 
-1168 TGRITAC
+1168 
-1175 RLEDEG
+1175 
-1181 YLASWQYDAA
+1181 A
-1191 GNLLDRRAGERATAE
+1191 GNLLGRRAGERATAE

-1211 FSRLMSYRGVHYRYD
+1211 FNRLMSYRGVHYRYD
-1226 EYGRM
+1226 EFGRA
-1231 VEKQGRS
+1231 VEKEGRS

-1252 EARTARGTYR
+1252 EVTTARGTYR

-1272 EKQHISHDGKAY
+1272 EKQHISPDGKPY

-1304 SSSLYIYSAPGS
+1304 TGSLYIYRDQGS
-1316 YEPLARVDKAGKGE
+1316 YEPLARVDKAGKEG
-1330 PARILYFHTDVNGA
+1330 PNRILYFHTDVNGA
-1344 PEELTDS
+1344 PEEMTDS

-1378 SLRYQGQY
+1378 NLRYQGQY

-1399 YYDPDVGRFTQPDP
+1399 YYDPDVGRFMVTDP
-1413 IGLAGGINLYAY
+1413 IGLRGGLNLYSY
-1425 APNPLSWI
+1425 APNPLKYA
-1433 DPLGLTACSKNAKS
+1433 DPLGLTPCAVSNQKANRLLDSSETK
-1447 LREGPQGTVVTVK
+1447 VTVRSRSDAEQLFMDRYLGHNYK
-1460 SKQEAHDLLMEA
+1460 NMTGESGPSTKNLMEYLTENKTKA
-1472 FPDAQKVRGI
+1472 
-1482 GSQDAAGI
+1482 GSYHWDDI
-1490 RRKHKMEQ
+1490 KDPSVTKPS
-1498 FKKRDG
+1498 
-1504 TVRYRK
+1504 YRV
-1510 DYPIDSNTGRVYGHD
+1510 S
-1525 DPKGTGHGSLP
+1525 GHGPGNPDGDLP
-1536 HINIKRS
+1536 HLQVHQHGGS
-1543 DGTMVRIDIDG
+1543 VRHIFFPWET

>member
-31 AANVVIDALIVGA
+31 AANVVIDALIVGTTSLL
-44 ATVLAASAGVTLGCT
+44 ATSVGITMGCT
-59 AVVLIGFVAGVAMVY
+59 AVVLTGFVAGVAMVY
-74 TGVTETV
+74 TGVTEKV

-86 ALADMLFP
+86 ALANMLFP
-94 PQTEGYILTGS
+94 PQIEGYILTGS
-105 GDTLINSKPAAR
+105 GDTWINSKPAAR

-174 PVLMSRALS
+174 PVLMSRALHD
-183 GQLSTEEGRAE
+183 QLSTEEGRSE
-194 LVDGV
+194 MVDGV

-237 LLAQKKAAFLD
+237 FLAQKKAAFLD
-248 DPAGTVLN
+248 DPLGTALN
-256 LFSPDGMLETAFQGV
+256 LLNPGGMLETAFQGV

-279 NLFRDDDEPPAAE
+279 NLFKGDDEPPAAE

-301 RINSQPAARS
+301 RINSQPATRS

-323 EPGDGAFVSPDV
+323 EPGNGAFVSPDV

-375 CFAAGVGM
+375 CFAASVGM
-383 SMITQKAISA
+383 SMLTQKATSA

-408 DDDDFDFR
+408 DDDDFDFS

-431 RDGRTEGMFGQ
+431 RDERTEGMFGQ

-452 ERTPGTA
+452 VCTPGSA

-473 LEMEAVLPGHGFYS
+473 LDMEAVLPGGGFYS

-499 GHWLISSDNGQFFLF
+499 GHWLISSDDGQCFLF
-514 ETDPHHPQRQRLKML
+514 EADPHHPQRQRLKML

-537 NLYHDELGRITQIS
+537 NLYYDDRGRIVEIS
-551 GEQQRPCIRLHYDLA
+551 GEQQRPCIRLYYELA

-579 PDTAPLLL
+579 PETAPLLL
-587 RRYSYDAAG
+587 RRYSYDEAG
-596 QLTGVY
+596 HLNGVY

-610 EFAYNA
+610 EFAYDE
-616 NHCMTMHRQPG
+616 NHCMTLHRQPG

-654 SGEQYRLAWSLA
+654 SGEQYRLAWDLA
-666 ARRLCVT
+666 QRRLCVT

-685 AQNQVTAYR
+685 AQNQVTAYQ
-694 DEAGQVMTFRWS
+694 DEAGQVTTFRWS

-712 LGMSDAQGGR
+712 LGMTDPQGGK
-722 WRYVYDRQ
+722 WRYVYDLQ

-735 THDPLGRVSQTQW
+735 THDPLGRVEQAQW
-748 HPVWHE
+748 HPVWHQ
-754 PETEVDAGGNS
+754 PETEVDA
-765 WRCEYDERGNLL
+765 
-777 AVTDPLQ
+777 
-784 QSTRYQYDRH
+784 
-794 GQVVQITDAR
+794 
-804 GGNKYLQWNEDG
+804 
-816 QLMRHTDCS
+816 
-825 GSQTAWFYDERT
+825 
-837 RLIRM
+837 
-842 TDAQGH
+842 
-848 STRYGYDDSG
+848 
-858 HLVEVIQADG
+858 
-868 RTARYQPDAAGRLV
+868 
-882 KYTSPAGQITRWQ
+882 
-895 RDGQGRV
+895 
-902 RIRTDAAGRR
+902 
-912 TGFGYDAYGRL
+912 
-923 VTLTNENG
+923 
-931 ESYRFRH
+931 
-938 DVLDRLAEQINP
+938 
-950 DGCRQAY
+950 
-957 RYNAQ
+957 
-962 NAVTEVVFTGDQGG
+962 
-976 EIRHRL
+976 
-982 MRDAAGRLTAK
+982 
-993 ETAETRTE
+993 
-1001 YVYDAADQLLEI
+1001 
-1013 RCRRHDADETGAPEI
+1013 
-1028 IRFSYDRA
+1028 
-1036 GRMLSEETAQGVLT
+1036 
-1050 HRYDELGNRTA
+1050 
-1061 TTFPD
+1061 
-1066 GRTQRHLYYGSGHLQ
+1066 
-1081 QINLD
+1081 
-1086 REVISEF
+1086 
-1093 TRDSLH
+1093 
-1099 REVLRSQGR
+1099 
-1108 LSTRQ
+1108 
-1113 FYDPAGRLKRKETC
+1113 
-1127 SGMRGVVP
+1127 
-1135 ETFTDRQ
+1135 
-1142 YSYNGQDELLKTRHS
+1142 
-1157 RRGETDYFYDS
+1157 
-1168 TGRITAC
+1168 
-1175 RLEDEG
+1175 
-1181 YLASWQYDAA
+1181 A
-1191 GNLLDRRAGERATAE
+1191 GNLLGRRAGERATAE

-1211 FSRLMSYRGVHYRYD
+1211 FNRLMSYRGVHYRYD
-1226 EYGRM
+1226 EFGRA
-1231 VEKQGRS
+1231 VEKEGRS

-1252 EARTARGTYR
+1252 EVTTARGTYR

-1272 EKQHISHDGKAY
+1272 EKQHISPDGKPY

-1304 SSSLYIYSAPGS
+1304 TGSLYIYRDQGS
-1316 YEPLARVDKAGKGE
+1316 YEPLARVDKAGKEG
-1330 PARILYFHTDVNGA
+1330 PNRILYFHTDVNGA
-1344 PEELTDS
+1344 PEEMTDS

-1378 SLRYQGQY
+1378 NLRYQGQY

-1399 YYDPDVGRFTQPDP
+1399 YYDPDVGRFMVTDP
-1413 IGLAGGINLYAY
+1413 IGLRGGLNLYSY
-1425 APNPLSWI
+1425 APNPLKYA
-1433 DPLGLTACSKNAKS
+1433 DPLGLTPCAVSNQKANRLLDSSETK
-1447 LREGPQGTVVTVK
+1447 VTVRSRSDAEQLFMDRYLGHNYK
-1460 SKQEAHDLLMEA
+1460 NMTGESGPSTKNLMEYLTKNKTKA
-1472 FPDAQKVRGI
+1472 
-1482 GSQDAAGI
+1482 GSYHWDDI
-1490 RRKHKMEQ
+1490 KDPSVTKPS
-1498 FKKRDG
+1498 
-1504 TVRYRK
+1504 YRV
-1510 DYPIDSNTGRVYGHD
+1510 S
-1525 DPKGTGHGSLP
+1525 GHGPGNPDGDLP
-1536 HINIKRS
+1536 HLQVHQHGGS
-1543 DGTMVRIDIDG
+1543 VRHIFFPWET

>member
-31 AANVVIDALIVGA
+31 AANVVIDALIVGTTSLL
-44 ATVLAASAGVTLGCT
+44 ATSVGITMGCT
-59 AVVLIGFVAGVAMVY
+59 AVVLTGFVAGVAMVY
-74 TGVTETV
+74 TGVTEKV

-86 ALADMLFP
+86 ALANMLFP
-94 PQTEGYILTGS
+94 PQIEGYILTGS
-105 GDTLINSKPAAR
+105 GDTWINSKPAAR

-174 PVLMSRALS
+174 PVLMSRALHD
-183 GQLSTEEGRAE
+183 QLSTEEGRSE
-194 LVDGV
+194 MVDGV

-237 LLAQKKAAFLD
+237 FLAQKKAAFLD
-248 DPAGTVLN
+248 APLGTALN
-256 LFSPDGMLETAFQGV
+256 LLNPGGMLETAFQGV

-279 NLFRDDDEPPAAE
+279 NLFKGDDEPPAAE

-301 RINSQPAARS
+301 RINSQPATRS

-323 EPGDGAFVSPDV
+323 EPGNGAFVSPDV

-375 CFAAGVGM
+375 CFAASVGM
-383 SMITQKAISA
+383 SMLTQKATSA

-408 DDDDFDFR
+408 DDDDFDFS

-431 RDGRTEGMFGQ
+431 RDERTEGMFGQ

-452 ERTPGTA
+452 VCTPGSA

-473 LEMEAVLPGHGFYS
+473 LDMEAVLPGGGFYS

-499 GHWLISSDNGQFFLF
+499 GHWLISSDDGQCFLF
-514 ETDPHHPQRQRLKML
+514 EADPHHPQRQRLKML

-537 NLYHDELGRITQIS
+537 NLYYDDRGRIVEIS
-551 GEQQRPCIRLHYDLA
+551 GEQQRPCIRLYYELA

-579 PDTAPLLL
+579 PETAPLLL
-587 RRYSYDAAG
+587 RRYSYDEAG
-596 QLTGVY
+596 HLNGVY

-610 EFAYNA
+610 EFAYDE
-616 NHCMTMHRQPG
+616 NHCMTLHRQPG

-654 SGEQYRLAWSLA
+654 SGEQYRLAWDLA
-666 ARRLCVT
+666 QRRLCVT

-685 AQNQVTAYR
+685 AQNQVTAYQ
-694 DEAGQVMTFRWS
+694 DEAGQVTTFRWS

-712 LGMSDAQGGR
+712 LGMTDPQGGK
-722 WRYVYDRQ
+722 WRYVYDLQ

-735 THDPLGRVSQTQW
+735 THDPLGRVEQAQW
-748 HPVWHE
+748 HPVWHQ
-754 PETEVDAGGNS
+754 PETEVDA
-765 WRCEYDERGNLL
+765 
-777 AVTDPLQ
+777 
-784 QSTRYQYDRH
+784 
-794 GQVVQITDAR
+794 
-804 GGNKYLQWNEDG
+804 
-816 QLMRHTDCS
+816 
-825 GSQTAWFYDERT
+825 
-837 RLIRM
+837 
-842 TDAQGH
+842 
-848 STRYGYDDSG
+848 
-858 HLVEVIQADG
+858 
-868 RTARYQPDAAGRLV
+868 
-882 KYTSPAGQITRWQ
+882 
-895 RDGQGRV
+895 
-902 RIRTDAAGRR
+902 
-912 TGFGYDAYGRL
+912 
-923 VTLTNENG
+923 
-931 ESYRFRH
+931 
-938 DVLDRLAEQINP
+938 
-950 DGCRQAY
+950 
-957 RYNAQ
+957 
-962 NAVTEVVFTGDQGG
+962 
-976 EIRHRL
+976 
-982 MRDAAGRLTAK
+982 
-993 ETAETRTE
+993 
-1001 YVYDAADQLLEI
+1001 
-1013 RCRRHDADETGAPEI
+1013 
-1028 IRFSYDRA
+1028 
-1036 GRMLSEETAQGVLT
+1036 
-1050 HRYDELGNRTA
+1050 
-1061 TTFPD
+1061 
-1066 GRTQRHLYYGSGHLQ
+1066 
-1081 QINLD
+1081 
-1086 REVISEF
+1086 
-1093 TRDSLH
+1093 
-1099 REVLRSQGR
+1099 
-1108 LSTRQ
+1108 
-1113 FYDPAGRLKRKETC
+1113 
-1127 SGMRGVVP
+1127 
-1135 ETFTDRQ
+1135 
-1142 YSYNGQDELLKTRHS
+1142 
-1157 RRGETDYFYDS
+1157 
-1168 TGRITAC
+1168 
-1175 RLEDEG
+1175 
-1181 YLASWQYDAA
+1181 A
-1191 GNLLDRRAGERATAE
+1191 GNLLGRRAGERATAE

-1211 FSRLMSYRGVHYRYD
+1211 FNRLMSYRGVHYRYD
-1226 EYGRM
+1226 EFGRA
-1231 VEKQGRS
+1231 VEKEGRS

-1252 EARTARGTYR
+1252 EVTTARGTYR

-1272 EKQHISHDGKAY
+1272 EKQHISPDGKPY

-1304 SSSLYIYSAPGS
+1304 TGSLYIYRDQGS
-1316 YEPLARVDKAGKGE
+1316 YEPLARVDKAGKEG
-1330 PARILYFHTDVNGA
+1330 PNRILYFHTDVNGA
-1344 PEELTDS
+1344 PEEMTDS

-1378 SLRYQGQY
+1378 NLRYQGQY

-1399 YYDPDVGRFTQPDP
+1399 YYDPDVGRFMVTDP
-1413 IGLAGGINLYAY
+1413 IGLRGGLNLYSY
-1425 APNPLSWI
+1425 APNPLKYA
-1433 DPLGLTACSKNAKS
+1433 DPLGLTPCAVSNQKANRLLDSSETK
-1447 LREGPQGTVVTVK
+1447 VTVRSRSDAEQLFMDRYLGHNYK
-1460 SKQEAHDLLMEA
+1460 NMTGESGPSTKNLMEYLTENKTKA
-1472 FPDAQKVRGI
+1472 
-1482 GSQDAAGI
+1482 GSYHWDDI
-1490 RRKHKMEQ
+1490 KDPSVTKPS
-1498 FKKRDG
+1498 
-1504 TVRYRK
+1504 YRV
-1510 DYPIDSNTGRVYGHD
+1510 S
-1525 DPKGTGHGSLP
+1525 GHGPGNPDGDLP
-1536 HINIKRS
+1536 HLQVHQHGGS
-1543 DGTMVRIDIDG
+1543 VRHIFFP

>member
-31 AANVVIDALIVGA
+31 AANVVIDALIVGTTSLL
-44 ATVLAASAGVTLGCT
+44 ATSVGITMGCT
-59 AVVLIGFVAGVAMVY
+59 AVVLTGFVAGVAMVY
-74 TGVTETV
+74 TGVTEKV

-86 ALADMLFP
+86 ALANMLFP
-94 PQTEGYILTGS
+94 PQIEGYILTGS
-105 GDTLINSKPAAR
+105 GDTWINSKPAAR

-174 PVLMSRALS
+174 PVLMSRALHD
-183 GQLSTEEGRAE
+183 QLSTEEGRSE
-194 LVDGV
+194 MVDGV

-237 LLAQKKAAFLD
+237 FLAQKKAAFLD
-248 DPAGTVLN
+248 DPLGTALN
-256 LFSPDGMLETAFQGV
+256 LLNPGGMLETAFQGV

-279 NLFRDDDEPPAAE
+279 NLFKGDDEPPAAE

-301 RINSQPAARS
+301 RINSQPATRS

-323 EPGDGAFVSPDV
+323 EPGNGAFVSPDV

-375 CFAAGVGM
+375 CFAASVGM
-383 SMITQKAISA
+383 SMLTQKATSA

-408 DDDDFDFR
+408 DDDDFDFS

-431 RDGRTEGMFGQ
+431 RDERTEGMFGQ

-452 ERTPGTA
+452 VCTPGSA

-473 LEMEAVLPGHGFYS
+473 LDMEAVLPGGGFYS

-499 GHWLISSDNGQFFLF
+499 GHWLISSDDGQCFLF
-514 ETDPHHPQRQRLKML
+514 EADPHHPQRQRLKML

-537 NLYHDELGRITQIS
+537 NLYYDDRGRIVEIS
-551 GEQQRPCIRLHYDLA
+551 GEQQRPCIRLYYELA

-579 PDTAPLLL
+579 PETAPLLL
-587 RRYSYDAAG
+587 RRYSYDEAG
-596 QLTGVY
+596 HLNGVY

-610 EFAYNA
+610 EFAYDE
-616 NHCMTMHRQPG
+616 NHCMTLHRQPG

-654 SGEQYRLAWSLA
+654 SGEQYRLAWDLA
-666 ARRLCVT
+666 QRRLCVT

-685 AQNQVTAYR
+685 AQNQVTAYQ
-694 DEAGQVMTFRWS
+694 DEAGQVTTFRWS

-712 LGMSDAQGGR
+712 LGMTDPQGGK
-722 WRYVYDRQ
+722 WRYVYDLQ

-735 THDPLGRVSQTQW
+735 THDPLGRVEQAQW
-748 HPVWHE
+748 HPVWHQ
-754 PETEVDAGGNS
+754 PETEVDA
-765 WRCEYDERGNLL
+765 
-777 AVTDPLQ
+777 
-784 QSTRYQYDRH
+784 
-794 GQVVQITDAR
+794 
-804 GGNKYLQWNEDG
+804 
-816 QLMRHTDCS
+816 
-825 GSQTAWFYDERT
+825 
-837 RLIRM
+837 
-842 TDAQGH
+842 
-848 STRYGYDDSG
+848 
-858 HLVEVIQADG
+858 
-868 RTARYQPDAAGRLV
+868 
-882 KYTSPAGQITRWQ
+882 
-895 RDGQGRV
+895 
-902 RIRTDAAGRR
+902 
-912 TGFGYDAYGRL
+912 
-923 VTLTNENG
+923 
-931 ESYRFRH
+931 
-938 DVLDRLAEQINP
+938 
-950 DGCRQAY
+950 
-957 RYNAQ
+957 
-962 NAVTEVVFTGDQGG
+962 
-976 EIRHRL
+976 
-982 MRDAAGRLTAK
+982 
-993 ETAETRTE
+993 
-1001 YVYDAADQLLEI
+1001 
-1013 RCRRHDADETGAPEI
+1013 
-1028 IRFSYDRA
+1028 
-1036 GRMLSEETAQGVLT
+1036 
-1050 HRYDELGNRTA
+1050 
-1061 TTFPD
+1061 
-1066 GRTQRHLYYGSGHLQ
+1066 
-1081 QINLD
+1081 
-1086 REVISEF
+1086 
-1093 TRDSLH
+1093 
-1099 REVLRSQGR
+1099 
-1108 LSTRQ
+1108 
-1113 FYDPAGRLKRKETC
+1113 
-1127 SGMRGVVP
+1127 
-1135 ETFTDRQ
+1135 
-1142 YSYNGQDELLKTRHS
+1142 
-1157 RRGETDYFYDS
+1157 
-1168 TGRITAC
+1168 
-1175 RLEDEG
+1175 
-1181 YLASWQYDAA
+1181 A
-1191 GNLLDRRAGERATAE
+1191 GNLLGRRAGERATAE

-1211 FSRLMSYRGVHYRYD
+1211 FNRLMSYRGVHYRYD
-1226 EYGRM
+1226 EFGRA
-1231 VEKQGRS
+1231 VEKEGRS

-1252 EARTARGTYR
+1252 EVTTARGTYR

-1272 EKQHISHDGKAY
+1272 EKQHISPDGKPY

-1304 SSSLYIYSAPGS
+1304 TGSLYIYRDQGS
-1316 YEPLARVDKAGKGE
+1316 YEPLARVDKAGKEG
-1330 PARILYFHTDVNGA
+1330 PNRILYFHTDVNGA
-1344 PEELTDS
+1344 PEEMTDS

-1378 SLRYQGQY
+1378 NLRYQGQY

-1399 YYDPDVGRFTQPDP
+1399 YYDPDVGRFMVTDP
-1413 IGLAGGINLYAY
+1413 IGLRGGLNLYSY
-1425 APNPLSWI
+1425 APNPLKYA
-1433 DPLGLTACSKNAKS
+1433 DPLGLTPCAVSN
-1447 LREGPQGTVVTVK
+1447 
-1460 SKQEAHDLLMEA
+1460 
-1472 FPDAQKVRGI
+1472 QK
-1482 GSQDAAGI
+1482 A
-1490 RRKHKMEQ
+1490 
-1498 FKKRDG
+1498 
-1504 TVRYRK
+1504 
-1510 DYPIDSNTGRVYGHD
+1510 
-1525 DPKGTGHGSLP
+1525 
-1536 HINIKRS
+1536 
-1543 DGTMVRIDIDG
+1543 